1 MDTLR
6 ARLAGLIEFVK
17 QTALMQKRPA
27 LTVSQHNAFS
37 ASEEKL
43 RALPGVGL
51 DVLEG
56 DDDEIWLRLERLHE
70 TRPPAPLSPLL
81 ALWIELKGAP
91 QTEPALKLRVARE
104 ALINSGVLSEAEL
117 ARLTLAGINV
127 SEDAPVDEWVNLED
141 CLDAGE
147 IKAQFKSYSQTAWRL
162 WAVEEKQRRKS
173 IELYAELFLLV
184 QQMQGNLGDAQL
196 ELVWGLGVSTWEHP
210 VVGVIH
216 YPLISQLVEI
226 AINPDTMALEVR
238 PRAAEPRLEVDAYV
252 AADIAGV
259 GPLATLAKDFFN
271 KDQGGISPFNPGSH
285 EPVIRSASSLLD
297 AQGQF
302 VPVTVAEGDRSVPK
316 AGEHLCVTDTWCLF
330 ARVRDSNMFI
340 EDLARFE
347 GEIEAIGDLPPAL
360 QAILTEPSSVLE
372 DVVLPPF
379 RGLSYVSGSQGGDAP
394 AAKVHELYFPK
405 PYNDEQVQ
413 IIQLLEVHDGVVVQG
428 PPGTGKTHTIA
439 NVISHY
445 LANGKRVLVTSMK
458 DPALAVLQEKLPEDI
473 RPLAISLLSSE
484 ADGMKQFE
492 FAIQK
497 ISSEVQRI
505 DRALYKREIG
515 QIDDEIN
522 TLHGQMASADREITQ
537 WAERNLS
544 DLEIDGERLS
554 PTHAALQVAAA
565 QDEING
571 FADQIGIGE
580 EHRPRFTLQDIIAL
594 REARLELKDS
604 LSYLGLKVPQLDD
617 FPDAQTLIQ
626 VHQDLA
632 QESQLQHKESTG
644 EVPRLLDASAQ
655 TLEQAQ
661 ALVEH
666 LGQLQALRTQL
677 KSAEHSWVPAMQ
689 AYLMRNP
696 NADVLAL
703 FDSLKGEIEEALA
716 GRKAFVARPVSLAF
730 ELQAQPEVVAAID
743 NLAQGRRPFGLSGLI
758 GKGSQKQLL
767 DNIVVLGSKPQSD
780 QDWAHVQAFV
790 RFQQLG
796 RTLLLRWNALAAEMP
811 LPTLETD
818 AEQLLAAARAIEQYG
833 DIIRAEQGEVR
844 AQTELKHLLPDWAE
858 VAQLRSDE
866 AVMGKGEG
874 ILRHYLI
881 RHRLAATWALKEAF
895 NKALAGCSGA
905 VSERLQGFLDLSLGQ
920 PQVTTAE
927 VQAQWSE
934 LMDELRRV
942 LALTS
947 ALATVQRVT
956 EVIAQSGGLLWAARL
971 RDEPSTGPVDGLLAD
986 NCLDVW
992 RLSRLARYLDSI
1004 DGRED
1009 LKRLFTLRGELEL
1022 SLSRLYQ
1029 DAVVKRTWLRLS
1041 ENATPSVRAALELYR
1056 TAIRKIGKGTGVRA
1070 GRYRQDARL
1079 AADVAISAIPCWI
1092 MPHYRICES
1101 LPAQYGAFDLVI
1113 IDEASQSDLSALP
1126 ALLRAKKVL
1135 VVGDDKQV
1143 SPDGIGMEEERVQN
1157 MMARYLGNQVGLYR
1171 PLMSPERS
1179 LYDLFKVVFAKSGTM
1194 LREHFRCVAPII
1206 EYSKREFYN
1215 HELKPL
1221 RLPMMTER
1229 LDPPLVD
1236 LLVMDGEKKGKF
1248 NLGEANVIVEEIRR
1262 LIALPQIA
1270 GRSIGVVSLLG
1281 AEQAQKVMQMLTKEL
1296 GEEVITQFQISCGDA
1311 RTFQGKERDIMF
1323 LSMVASPG
1331 DCFANSRDSIAQ
1343 RFNVAAS
1350 RARDRMYLVRSVE
1363 LTDLSAVDGLR
1374 RGLIEHFETPFT
1386 QDAAQVSD
1394 LRELCESG
1402 FERDM
1407 YDELTR
1413 RGYRVIPQVGV
1424 GAYRI
1429 DMVVEGDNDSRLA
1442 IECDGDR
1449 FHGPDRWDSDMRR
1462 QRILERAGWRFWR
1475 CFASAFTLNRQQI
1488 IDDLLATLKA
1498 MNIEPASGEGAAPS
1512 IHVERRQVYGFRRA
1526 GAVDEEGR
1534 VRPYDNRPAK
1544 DPFLFWVPDDT
1555 FAVSD
1560 VEEGQSS
1567 ELELILR

>member
-1 MDTLR
+1 METVR

-27 LTVSQHNAFS
+27 LTLSQHNAFS

-43 RALPGVGL
+43 RALPGVSL
-51 DVLEG
+51 DLHNGEE
-56 DDDEIWLRLERLHE
+56 DEVWLQLERLHE
-70 TRPPAPLSPLL
+70 TKPPAPLSPLL
-81 ALWIELKGAP
+81 ALWIELKGTP
-91 QTEPALKLRVARE
+91 QIDPVLKVRLARE
-104 ALINSGVLSEAEL
+104 VLINSTA
-117 ARLTLAGINV
+117 I
-127 SEDAPVDEWVNLED
+127 SEDERSRLMPVALQIGEDVGVEEWVNLED

-147 IKAQFKSYSQTAWRL
+147 IRAQFKSYSQTAWRL
-162 WAVEEKQRRKS
+162 WAAEEKQRRKS
-173 IELYAELFLLV
+173 IELYAELFMLV

-226 AINPDTMALEVR
+226 AINPDSMAIEVR

-259 GPLATLAKDFFN
+259 GPLATLAKDFF
-271 KDQGGISPFNPGSH
+271 KQEQAGISPFNAASY
-285 EPVIRSASSLLD
+285 EPVIRSASTLLD
-297 AQGQF
+297 AHGQF
-302 VPVTVAEGDRSVPK
+302 LPVTLAEGDRSVPK
-316 AGEHLCVTDTWCLF
+316 AAEFLCVTDTWCLF
-330 ARVRDSNMFI
+330 ARTRDSNMFI
-340 EDLARFE
+340 EDLGRFE
-347 GEIEAIGDLPPAL
+347 GGIEETGELPAAL
-360 QAILTEPSSVLE
+360 RAILTEPSSVLE
-372 DVVLPPF
+372 DVALPPF

-394 AAKVHELYFPK
+394 TAKVHELYFPK

-458 DPALAVLQEKLPEDI
+458 DPALAVLQEKLPEAI

-497 ISSEVQRI
+497 ISAEVQRI

-522 TLHGQMASADREITQ
+522 TLHGQMASVDREITH

-565 QDEING
+565 QAEISN
-571 FADQIGIGE
+571 FADLIGVGE

-594 REARLELKDS
+594 REARLELKES
-604 LSYLGLKVPQLDD
+604 LAYLGQKLPQLAD

-632 QESQLQHKESTG
+632 QESQLQLKEATG
-644 EVPRLLDASAQ
+644 EVPRLLDNSAR

-666 LGQLQALRTQL
+666 LGQLQALRTQINT
-677 KSAEHSWVPAMQ
+677 SAHSWAAPMQ
-689 AYLMRNP
+689 ACLMRGG
-696 NADVLAL
+696 NADVLVL
-703 FDSLKGEIEEALA
+703 FASLKGEIEEALA
-716 GRKAFVARPVSLAF
+716 GRKAFVARPVSLSF
-730 ELQAQPEVVAAID
+730 ELHAQPEVVAAID
-743 NLAQGRRPFGLSGLI
+743 NLAEGRRPFGLSGLI
-758 GKGSQKQLL
+758 GKGTQKQLL
-767 DNIVVLGSKPQSD
+767 DTIVVLGSKPQSD
-780 QDWAHVQAFV
+780 QDWQHVQAFV
-790 RFQQLG
+790 RFQQHS
-796 RTLLLRWNALAAEMP
+796 RTLLLRWNALAAEIP

-818 AEQLLAAARAIEQYG
+818 ADQLMAAARAIEQFDAIVLAEEG
-833 DIIRAEQGEVR
+833 EIRASS
-844 AQTELKHLLPDWAE
+844 ELKQLLPDWAD
-858 VAQLRSDE
+858 VSQLRSNATVLAE
-866 AVMGKGEG
+866 AES
-874 ILRHYLI
+874 ILRHYLM
-881 RHRLAATWALKEAF
+881 RHRLAATWAIKETF
-895 NKALAGCSGA
+895 NKALAGCGGDI
-905 VSERLQGFLDLSLGQ
+905 SERLQGFLDLSLGQ
-920 PQVTTAE
+920 PQVDIASL
-927 VQAQWSE
+927 QSQWSG

-942 LALTS
+942 MALTA
-947 ALATVQRVT
+947 ALETVQRVT
-956 EVIAQSGGLLWAARL
+956 DLIAQSGGLLWAARL
-971 RDEPSTGPVDGLLAD
+971 REEPSIGPVDGLLPD
-986 NCLDVW
+986 NCLDLW
-992 RLSRLARYLDSI
+992 RLRRLARYLDSI

-1009 LKRLFTLRGELEL
+1009 LKRLFKLRGELEL

-1157 MMARYLGNQVGLYR
+1157 MMARFLGNQVGLYR

-1248 NLGEANVIVEEIRR
+1248 NLGEAQVIVEEIRR

-1281 AEQAQKVMQMLTKEL
+1281 AEQAQKIMQMLTKEL
-1296 GEEVITQFQISCGDA
+1296 GEEIITQFQISCGDA

-1363 LTDLSAVDGLR
+1363 LTDLSPVDSLR

-1402 FERDM
+1402 FEQEM
-1407 YDELTR
+1407 YDELTQ

-1475 CFASAFTLNRQQI
+1475 CFASAFTLDRQQI
-1488 IDDLLATLKA
+1488 IADLLATLKA

-1512 IHVERRQVYGFRRA
+1512 IHVERRQVYGFARA

-1534 VRPYDNRPAK
+1534 VRPYDERPAK
-1544 DPFLFWVPDDT
+1544 DPFLFWVPDDS
-1555 FAVSD
+1555 FALSD
-1560 VEEGQSS
+1560 IEADQSS
-1567 ELELILR
+1567 PQTV

>member
-1 MDTLR
+1 METVR

-27 LTVSQHNAFS
+27 LTLSQHSAFS

-43 RALPGVGL
+43 RALPGVSL
-51 DVLEG
+51 DLHNGEE
-56 DDDEIWLRLERLHE
+56 DEVWLQLERLHE
-70 TRPPAPLSPLL
+70 RKPPAPLSPLL
-81 ALWIELKGAP
+81 GLWIELKGTP
-91 QTEPALKLRVARE
+91 QTEPALKVRLARE
-104 ALINSGVLSEAEL
+104 VLINSTA
-117 ARLTLAGINV
+117 I
-127 SEDAPVDEWVNLED
+127 SEDERSRLMPVALQIGEDVAVEEWVNLED

-147 IKAQFKSYSQTAWRL
+147 IRAQFKSYSQTAWRL
-162 WAVEEKQRRKS
+162 WAAEEKQRRKS
-173 IELYAELFLLV
+173 IELYAELFMLV
-184 QQMQGNLGDAQL
+184 QKMQGNLGDAQL

-226 AINPDTMALEVR
+226 AINPDSMAIEVR

-259 GPLATLAKDFFN
+259 GPLATLAKDFFQQ
-271 KDQGGISPFNPGSH
+271 DQAGISPFNAASY
-285 EPVIRSASSLLD
+285 EPVIRSASTLLD
-297 AQGQF
+297 AHGQF
-302 VPVTVAEGDRSVPK
+302 LPVTLAEGDRSVPK
-316 AGEHLCVTDTWCLF
+316 AAEFLCVTDTWCLF
-330 ARVRDSNMFI
+330 ARARDSNMFI
-340 EDLARFE
+340 EDLGRFE
-347 GEIEAIGDLPPAL
+347 AGIEEAGELPAAL
-360 QAILTEPSSVLE
+360 RAILTEPSSVLE

-379 RGLSYVSGSQGGDAP
+379 RGLSYVSGTQGDDAP
-394 AAKVHELYFPK
+394 AAKAQELYFPK

-413 IIQLLEVHDGVVVQG
+413 IIQLLQVHDGVVVQG

-458 DPALAVLQEKLPEDI
+458 DPALAVLQEKLPEAI

-497 ISSEVQRI
+497 ISAEVQRI

-522 TLHGQMASADREITQ
+522 TLHGQMAGVDREITH

-565 QDEING
+565 QDEISG
-571 FADQIGIGE
+571 FTDRIGVDE
-580 EHRPRFTLQDIIAL
+580 AYRPRFTLQDIIAL

-604 LSYLGLKVPQLDD
+604 LAYLGQKLPQLAD

-632 QESQLQHKESTG
+632 QESQLQLKESTG
-644 EVPRLLDASAQ
+644 EVPRLLDNSAE

-666 LGQLQALRTQL
+666 LGQLQTLRTQIST
-677 KSAEHSWVPAMQ
+677 SAHSWAAPMQ
-689 AYLMRNP
+689 ACLMRGGND
-696 NADVLAL
+696 DVLAL
-703 FDSLKGEIEEALA
+703 FASLKGEIEDALA
-716 GRKAFVARPVSLAF
+716 GRKAFVARPVSLSF
-730 ELQAQPEVVAAID
+730 ELHAQPEVVAAID
-743 NLAQGRRPFGLSGLI
+743 NMAQGRRPFGLSGLL
-758 GKGSQKQLL
+758 GKGTQKQLL
-767 DNIVVLGSKPQSD
+767 DTIVVLGSKPQSD
-780 QDWAHVQAFV
+780 QDWQHVQAFV
-790 RFQQLG
+790 HFQQHS
-796 RTLLLRWNALAAEMP
+796 RTLLLRWNALAAEIP

-818 AEQLLAAARAIEQYG
+818 AEQLMAAARAIEQF
-833 DIIRAEQGEVR
+833 DAIVLTEQGEAR
-844 AQTELKHLLPDWAE
+844 AHRELKQLLPDWAE
-858 VAQLRSDE
+858 VSQLRSNASVLAE
-866 AVMGKGEG
+866 AES

-881 RHRLAATWALKEAF
+881 RHRLAATWAIKETF
-895 NKALAGCSGA
+895 NKALAGCGGDI
-905 VSERLQGFLDLSLGQ
+905 SEQLQGFLDLSLGQ
-920 PQVTTAE
+920 PQVDTALL
-927 VQAQWSE
+927 QTRWSA

-942 LALTS
+942 MALAS
-947 ALATVQRVT
+947 ALETVQRVT
-956 EVIAQSGGLLWAARL
+956 DLIAQSGGLLWAARL
-971 RDEPSTGPVDGLLAD
+971 REEPVVGPVDGLLPD

-992 RLSRLARYLDSI
+992 RLSRLARYLESI

-1009 LKRLFTLRGELEL
+1009 LKRLFKLRGELEL

-1157 MMARYLGNQVGLYR
+1157 MMARFLGNQVGLYR

-1221 RLPMMTER
+1221 RLPLMTER

-1248 NLGEANVIVEEIRR
+1248 NLGEAQVIVEEIRR
-1262 LIALPQIA
+1262 LIALPQIT

-1281 AEQAQKVMQMLTKEL
+1281 AEQAQKIMQMLTKEL
-1296 GEEVITQFQISCGDA
+1296 GEEAITQFQISCGDA

-1363 LTDLSAVDGLR
+1363 LTDLSPVDSLR

-1402 FERDM
+1402 FEQEM
-1407 YDELTR
+1407 YDELTQ

-1475 CFASAFTLNRQQI
+1475 CFASAFTLDRQQI

-1512 IHVERRQVYGFRRA
+1512 IHVERRQVYGFERA
-1526 GAVDEEGR
+1526 GTVTEEGR
-1534 VRPYDNRPAK
+1534 VRAHDNRPAK

-1555 FAVSD
+1555 LAVSD
-1560 VEEGQSS
+1560 VEAEQS
-1567 ELELILR
+1567 LPLTV

>member
-1 MDTLR
+1 METVR

-27 LTVSQHNAFS
+27 LTLSQHNAFS

-43 RALPGVGL
+43 RALPGVSL
-51 DVLEG
+51 DLHN
-56 DDDEIWLRLERLHE
+56 DEEDEVWLQLERLHE
-70 TRPPAPLSPLL
+70 TKPPAPLSPLL
-81 ALWIELKGAP
+81 ALWIELKGTP
-91 QTEPALKLRVARE
+91 QTEPVLKVRLARE
-104 ALINSGVLSEAEL
+104 VLINSTA
-117 ARLTLAGINV
+117 I
-127 SEDAPVDEWVNLED
+127 SEDERSRLMPVALQIGEDVGVEEWVNLED

-147 IKAQFKSYSQTAWRL
+147 IRAQFKSYSQTAWRL
-162 WAVEEKQRRKS
+162 WAAEEKQRRKS
-173 IELYAELFLLV
+173 IELYAELFMLV

-226 AINPDTMALEVR
+226 AINPDSMAIEVR

-259 GPLATLAKDFFN
+259 GPLATLAKDFF
-271 KDQGGISPFNPGSH
+271 KQEQAGISPFNAASY
-285 EPVIRSASSLLD
+285 EPVIRSASTLLD
-297 AQGQF
+297 AHGQF
-302 VPVTVAEGDRSVPK
+302 LPVTLAEGDRSVPK
-316 AGEHLCVTDTWCLF
+316 AAEFLCVTDTWCLF
-330 ARVRDSNMFI
+330 ARTRDSNMFI
-340 EDLARFE
+340 EDLGRFE
-347 GEIEAIGDLPPAL
+347 GGIEEAGELPAAL
-360 QAILTEPSSVLE
+360 RAILTEPSSVLE
-372 DVVLPPF
+372 DVALPPF

-458 DPALAVLQEKLPEDI
+458 DPALAVLQEKLPEAI

-497 ISSEVQRI
+497 ISAEVQRI

-522 TLHGQMASADREITQ
+522 TLHGQMASVDREITH

-565 QDEING
+565 QAEISN
-571 FADQIGIGE
+571 FADLISVGE
-580 EHRPRFTLQDIIAL
+580 EHRPRFTLQDMIAL
-594 REARLELKDS
+594 REARLELKES
-604 LSYLGLKVPQLDD
+604 LSYLGQKLPQLAD

-632 QESQLQHKESTG
+632 QESQLQLKESTG
-644 EVPRLLDASAQ
+644 EVPRLQDNSSR

-666 LGQLQALRTQL
+666 LGHLQALRTQINT
-677 KSAEHSWVPAMQ
+677 SAHSWAAPMQ
-689 AYLMRNP
+689 ACLMRGG
-696 NADVLAL
+696 NADVLVL
-703 FDSLKGEIEEALA
+703 FASLKGEIEEALA
-716 GRKAFVARPVSLAF
+716 GRKAFVARPVSLSF
-730 ELQAQPEVVAAID
+730 ELHAQPEVVAAID
-743 NLAQGRRPFGLSGLI
+743 NLAEGRRPFGLSGLI
-758 GKGSQKQLL
+758 GKGTQKQLL
-767 DNIVVLGSKPQSD
+767 DTIVVLGSKPQSD
-780 QDWAHVQAFV
+780 QDWQHVQAFV
-790 RFQQLG
+790 RFQQHS
-796 RTLLLRWNALAAEMP
+796 RTLLLRWNALAAEIP

-818 AEQLLAAARAIEQYG
+818 ADQLMAAARAIEQFDAIVLAEEG
-833 DIIRAEQGEVR
+833 EARACS
-844 AQTELKHLLPDWAE
+844 ELKQLLPDWAD
-858 VAQLRSDE
+858 VSQLRSNATVLAE
-866 AVMGKGEG
+866 AES
-874 ILRHYLI
+874 ILRHYLM
-881 RHRLAATWALKEAF
+881 RHRLAATWAIKETF
-895 NKALAGCSGA
+895 NKALAGCGGDI
-905 VSERLQGFLDLSLGQ
+905 SERLQGFLDLSLGQ
-920 PQVTTAE
+920 PQVDIASL
-927 VQAQWSE
+927 QSQWSG

-942 LALTS
+942 MALTA
-947 ALATVQRVT
+947 ALETVQRVT
-956 EVIAQSGGLLWAARL
+956 DLIAQSGGLLWAARL
-971 RDEPSTGPVDGLLAD
+971 REEPSIGPVDGLLPD
-986 NCLDVW
+986 NCLDLW
-992 RLSRLARYLDSI
+992 RLRRLARYLDSI

-1009 LKRLFTLRGELEL
+1009 LKRLFKLRGELEL

-1113 IDEASQSDLSALP
+1113 IDEASQSDLTALP

-1157 MMARYLGNQVGLYR
+1157 MMARFLGNQVGLYR

-1221 RLPMMTER
+1221 RLPMLTER

-1248 NLGEANVIVEEIRR
+1248 NLGEAQVIVEEIRR

-1281 AEQAQKVMQMLTKEL
+1281 AEQAQKIMQMLTKEL
-1296 GEEVITQFQISCGDA
+1296 GEEIITQFQISCGDA

-1363 LTDLSAVDGLR
+1363 LTDLSPVDSLR

-1402 FERDM
+1402 FEQEM
-1407 YDELTR
+1407 YDELTQ

-1475 CFASAFTLNRQQI
+1475 CFASAFTLDRQQI
-1488 IDDLLATLKA
+1488 IADLLATLKA

-1512 IHVERRQVYGFRRA
+1512 IHVERRQVYGFARA

-1534 VRPYDNRPAK
+1534 VRPYDERPAK
-1544 DPFLFWVPDDT
+1544 DPFLFWVPDDS
-1555 FAVSD
+1555 FALSD
-1560 VEEGQSS
+1560 IEADQSS
-1567 ELELILR
+1567 PQTV

>member
-1 MDTLR
+1 MDTVR
-6 ARLAGLIEFVK
+6 ARLASLIEFVK

-27 LTVSQHNAFS
+27 LTVSQHNTFS

-43 RALPGVGL
+43 RSLPGVSL
-51 DVLEG
+51 DVHVG
-56 DDDEIWLRLERLHE
+56 DEDEIWLRLERLHE

-81 ALWIELKGAP
+81 GVWIELKGTP
-91 QTEPALKLRVARE
+91 QVEPALKHRVARE
-104 ALINSGVLSEAEL
+104 ALRASGVLTEPATLTGTPGSEE
-117 ARLTLAGINV
+117 
-127 SEDAPVDEWVNLED
+127 PVEDEWINLED
-141 CLDAGE
+141 CLEAGE
-147 IKAQFKSYSQTAWRL
+147 IKAQLKSYSQTAWRM
-162 WAVEEKQRRKS
+162 WAQEEKQRRKS

-196 ELVWGLGVSTWEHP
+196 ELVWGMGVSTWEHP
-210 VVGVIH
+210 EVGVIH

-226 AINPDTMALEVR
+226 DINPDSMALEVR
-238 PRAAEPRLEVDAYV
+238 PRVAEPRLEVDAYV

-259 GPLATLAKDFFN
+259 GALDKLAKDFFK
-271 KDQGGISPFNPGSH
+271 KDQAGISPFNPSSYD
-285 EPVIRSASSLLD
+285 PVIRSASSLLD

-302 VPVTVAEGDRSVPK
+302 LPMTIADGDRSVPK
-316 AGEHLCVTDTWCLF
+316 AAEHLCVTDTWTLF
-330 ARVRDSNMFI
+330 ARARDSNMFI
-340 EDLARFE
+340 EDLGRFDA
-347 GEIEAIGDLPPAL
+347 GIEDLDHLPPAL
-360 QAILTEPSSVLE
+360 QAILTEPSNVLE
-372 DVVLPPF
+372 EVVLPPF
-379 RGLSYVSGSQGGDAP
+379 RGLSYVSGTQGTDA
-394 AAKVHELYFPK
+394 AASKVHELYFPK

-458 DPALAVLQEKLPEDI
+458 DPALAVLQDKLPEDI

-497 ISSEVQRI
+497 ISAEVQRI

-522 TLHGQMASADREITQ
+522 TLHGQISAVDREITQ

-544 DLEIDGERLS
+544 ELEIDGERLS

-565 QDEING
+565 QDEINR
-571 FADQIGIGE
+571 FADRLGIGA
-580 EHRPRFTLQDIIAL
+580 EHRALFTLQDIIAL
-594 REARLELKDS
+594 REARLELKDA
-604 LSYLGLKVPQLDD
+604 LSYLGQKVPQLAD

-632 QESQLQHKESTG
+632 QESQLQHKESIG
-644 EVPRLLDASAQ
+644 EVPRLLDCSGP

-661 ALVEH
+661 ALLEH
-666 LGQLQALRTQL
+666 IGHLQALRTAITAAQQG
-677 KSAEHSWVPAMQ
+677 WVPAMQ
-689 AYLMRNP
+689 AWLMRNG
-696 NADVLAL
+696 NSDVLAL
-703 FDSLKGEIEEALA
+703 FDSLKVEIEDTLA
-716 GRKAFVARPVSLAF
+716 GRKAFVARPVSLPF
-730 ELQAQPEVVAAID
+730 ELHTQPEVLAAID

-767 DNIVVLGSKPQSD
+767 DTIVVLGSKPQSE
-780 QDWAHVQAFV
+780 QDWAHVQGFV
-790 RFQQLG
+790 HFQLHS

-811 LPTLETD
+811 LPVFEAD
-818 AEQLLAAARAIEQYG
+818 AEQLPAAARAIEQFD
-833 DIIRAEQGEVR
+833 DIVRAERWQTR
-844 AQTELKHLLPDWAE
+844 AQTELRQLLPEWPQ
-858 VAQLRSDE
+858 VNNLRTDE
-866 AVMGKGEG
+866 AVLGQGES
-874 ILRHYLI
+874 ILRHHLM
-881 RHRLAATWALKEAF
+881 RQRLAATWVIKETF
-895 NKALAGCSGA
+895 NKALAGCGGA

-920 PQVTTAE
+920 PGVQVAE
-927 VQAQWSE
+927 IQVQWSA
-934 LMDELRRV
+934 LMDQLRGV
-942 LALTS
+942 LALKD
-947 ALATVQRVT
+947 ALNTVQQVT
-956 EVIAQSGGLLWAARL
+956 AVIAQSGGLIWAARL
-971 RDEPSTGPVDGLLAD
+971 REEPCTGPVDALLPD
-986 NCLDVW
+986 NCLEIW
-992 RLSRLARYLDSI
+992 RLSRLASYLDSI

-1009 LKRLFTLRGELEL
+1009 LKRLFKLRAELEL

-1157 MMARYLGNQVGLYR
+1157 MMTRFLGNQVGLYR

-1221 RLPMMTER
+1221 RLPLMTER
-1229 LDPPLVD
+1229 LDPPLID
-1236 LLVMDGEKKGKF
+1236 LLVMDGMKKGKL
-1248 NLGEANVIVEEIRR
+1248 NLGEANVIVVEIRR
-1262 LIALPQIA
+1262 LIDLPQIA

-1281 AEQAQKVMQMLTKEL
+1281 AEQAQTIMQILTREL
-1296 GEEVITQFQISCGDA
+1296 GEEVITRFQISCGDA
-1311 RTFQGKERDIMF
+1311 RTFQGKERDVMF
-1323 LSMVASPG
+1323 LSLVASPG

-1363 LTDLSAVDGLR
+1363 LTDLSAVDALR

-1386 QDAAQVSD
+1386 QDAEQVSD

-1475 CFASAFTLNRQQI
+1475 CFASAFTLNRQLI
-1488 IDDLLATLKA
+1488 IDDLLSTLKA
-1498 MNIEPASGEGAAPS
+1498 MNIEPCSGEGAAPS
-1512 IHVERRQVYGFRRA
+1512 IHVERRQVYGFQRA
-1526 GAVDEEGR
+1526 GGEGA
-1534 VRPYDNRPAK
+1534 VRPYDHRPAK
-1544 DPFLFWVPDDT
+1544 DPFLFWVPDGPATIDPQPDLS
-1555 FAVSD
+1555 AP
-1560 VEEGQSS
+1560 QMA
-1567 ELELILR
+1567 

>member
-1 MDTLR
+1 METVR

-27 LTVSQHNAFS
+27 LTLSQHNAFS

-43 RALPGVGL
+43 RALPGVSL
-51 DVLEG
+51 DLHN
-56 DDDEIWLRLERLHE
+56 DEEDEVWLQLERLHE
-70 TRPPAPLSPLL
+70 TKPPAPLSPLL
-81 ALWIELKGAP
+81 ALWIELKGTP
-91 QTEPALKLRVARE
+91 QTEPVLKVRLARE
-104 ALINSGVLSEAEL
+104 VLINSTA
-117 ARLTLAGINV
+117 I
-127 SEDAPVDEWVNLED
+127 SEDERSRLMPVALQIGEDVGVEEWVNLED

-147 IKAQFKSYSQTAWRL
+147 IRAQFKSYSQTAWRL
-162 WAVEEKQRRKS
+162 WAAEEKQRRKS
-173 IELYAELFLLV
+173 IELYAELFMLV

-226 AINPDTMALEVR
+226 AINPDSMAIEVR

-259 GPLATLAKDFFN
+259 GPLATLAKDFF
-271 KDQGGISPFNPGSH
+271 KQDQAGISPFNAASY
-285 EPVIRSASSLLD
+285 EPVIRSASTLLD
-297 AQGQF
+297 AHGQF
-302 VPVTVAEGDRSVPK
+302 LPVTLAEGDRSVPK
-316 AGEHLCVTDTWCLF
+316 AAEFLCVTDTWCLF
-330 ARVRDSNMFI
+330 ARTRDSNMFI
-340 EDLARFE
+340 EDLGRFE
-347 GEIEAIGDLPPAL
+347 GGIEEAGELPAAL
-360 QAILTEPSSVLE
+360 RAILTEPSSVLE
-372 DVVLPPF
+372 DLALPPF

-458 DPALAVLQEKLPEDI
+458 DPALAVLQEKLPEAI

-497 ISSEVQRI
+497 ISAEVQRI

-522 TLHGQMASADREITQ
+522 TLHGQMASVDREITH

-565 QDEING
+565 QAGISN
-571 FADQIGIGE
+571 FADLIGVGE

-594 REARLELKDS
+594 REARLELKES
-604 LSYLGLKVPQLDD
+604 LSYLGQKLPQLAD

-632 QESQLQHKESTG
+632 QESQLQLKEATG
-644 EVPRLLDASAQ
+644 EVPRLLDNSAR

-666 LGQLQALRTQL
+666 LGHLQALRTQINT
-677 KSAEHSWVPAMQ
+677 SAHSWAAPMQ
-689 AYLMRNP
+689 ACLMRGG
-696 NADVLAL
+696 NADVLVL
-703 FDSLKGEIEEALA
+703 FASLKGEIEEALA
-716 GRKAFVARPVSLAF
+716 GRKAFVARPVSLSF
-730 ELQAQPEVVAAID
+730 ELHTQPEVVAAID
-743 NLAQGRRPFGLSGLI
+743 NLAEGRRPFGLSGLI
-758 GKGSQKQLL
+758 GKGTQKQLL
-767 DNIVVLGSKPQSD
+767 DTIVVLGSKPQSD
-780 QDWAHVQAFV
+780 QDWQHVQAFV
-790 RFQQLG
+790 RFQQHS
-796 RTLLLRWNALAAEMP
+796 RTLLLRWNALAAEIT

-818 AEQLLAAARAIEQYG
+818 ADQLMAAVRAIEQF
-833 DIIRAEQGEVR
+833 DAIVLAEQGEIR
-844 AQTELKHLLPDWAE
+844 ASSELKQLLPDWAD
-858 VAQLRSDE
+858 VSQLRSNATVLAE
-866 AVMGKGEG
+866 AES
-874 ILRHYLI
+874 ILRHYLM
-881 RHRLAATWALKEAF
+881 RHRLAATWAIKETF
-895 NKALAGCSGA
+895 NKALAGCGGD

-920 PQVTTAE
+920 PQVDIASL
-927 VQAQWSE
+927 QSQWSG

-942 LALTS
+942 M
-947 ALATVQRVT
+947 ALATALETVQRVT
-956 EVIAQSGGLLWAARL
+956 DLIAQSGGLLWAARL
-971 RDEPSTGPVDGLLAD
+971 REEPSIGPVDGLLPD
-986 NCLDVW
+986 NCLDLW
-992 RLSRLARYLDSI
+992 RLRRLARYLDSI

-1009 LKRLFTLRGELEL
+1009 LKRLFRLRGELEL

-1113 IDEASQSDLSALP
+1113 IDEASQSDLTALP

-1157 MMARYLGNQVGLYR
+1157 MMARFLGNQVGLYR

-1221 RLPMMTER
+1221 RLPMLTER

-1248 NLGEANVIVEEIRR
+1248 NLGEAHVIVEEIRH

-1281 AEQAQKVMQMLTKEL
+1281 AEQAQKIMQMLTKEL
-1296 GEEVITQFQISCGDA
+1296 GEEIITQFQISCGDA

-1363 LTDLSAVDGLR
+1363 LTDLSPVDSLR

-1402 FERDM
+1402 FEQEM
-1407 YDELTR
+1407 YDELTQ

-1475 CFASAFTLNRQQI
+1475 CFASAFTLDRQQI
-1488 IDDLLATLKA
+1488 IADLLATLKA

-1512 IHVERRQVYGFRRA
+1512 IHVERRQVYGFARA

-1534 VRPYDNRPAK
+1534 VRPYDERPAK
-1544 DPFLFWVPDDT
+1544 DPFLFWVPDDS
-1555 FAVSD
+1555 FALSD
-1560 VEEGQSS
+1560 IEADQSS
-1567 ELELILR
+1567 PQTV

>member
-1 MDTLR
+1 METVR

-27 LTVSQHNAFS
+27 LTLSQHNAFS

-43 RALPGVGL
+43 RALPGVSL
-51 DVLEG
+51 DLHN
-56 DDDEIWLRLERLHE
+56 DEEDEVWLQLERLHE
-70 TRPPAPLSPLL
+70 TKPPAPLSPLL
-81 ALWIELKGAP
+81 ALWIELKGTP
-91 QTEPALKLRVARE
+91 QTEPVLKVRLARE
-104 ALINSGVLSEAEL
+104 VLINSTA
-117 ARLTLAGINV
+117 I
-127 SEDAPVDEWVNLED
+127 SEDERSRLMPVALQIGEDVGVEEWVNLED

-147 IKAQFKSYSQTAWRL
+147 IRAQFKSYSQTAWRL
-162 WAVEEKQRRKS
+162 WAAEEKQRRKS
-173 IELYAELFLLV
+173 IELYAELFMLV

-226 AINPDTMALEVR
+226 AINPDSMAIEVR

-259 GPLATLAKDFFN
+259 GPLATLAKDFF
-271 KDQGGISPFNPGSH
+271 KQDQAGISPFNAASY
-285 EPVIRSASSLLD
+285 EPVIRSASTLLD
-297 AQGQF
+297 AHGQF
-302 VPVTVAEGDRSVPK
+302 LPVTLAEGDRSVPK
-316 AGEHLCVTDTWCLF
+316 AAEFLCVTDTWCLF
-330 ARVRDSNMFI
+330 ARTRDSNMFI
-340 EDLARFE
+340 EDLGRFE
-347 GEIEAIGDLPPAL
+347 GGIEEAGELPAAL
-360 QAILTEPSSVLE
+360 RAILTEPSSVLE
-372 DVVLPPF
+372 DVALPPF

-458 DPALAVLQEKLPEDI
+458 DPALAVLQEKLPEAI

-497 ISSEVQRI
+497 ISAEVQRI

-522 TLHGQMASADREITQ
+522 TLHGQMASVDREITH

-565 QDEING
+565 QAGISN
-571 FADQIGIGE
+571 FADLIGVGE

-594 REARLELKDS
+594 REARLELKES
-604 LSYLGLKVPQLDD
+604 LSYLGQKLPQLAD

-632 QESQLQHKESTG
+632 QESQLQLKEATG
-644 EVPRLLDASAQ
+644 EVPRLLDNSAR

-666 LGQLQALRTQL
+666 LGHLQALRTQINT
-677 KSAEHSWVPAMQ
+677 SAHSWAAPMQ
-689 AYLMRNP
+689 ACLMRGG
-696 NADVLAL
+696 NADVLVL
-703 FDSLKGEIEEALA
+703 FASLKGEIEEALA
-716 GRKAFVARPVSLAF
+716 GRKAFVARPVSLSF
-730 ELQAQPEVVAAID
+730 ELHAQPEVVAAID
-743 NLAQGRRPFGLSGLI
+743 NLAEGRRPFGLSGLI
-758 GKGSQKQLL
+758 GKGTQKQLL
-767 DNIVVLGSKPQSD
+767 DTIVVLGSKPQSD
-780 QDWAHVQAFV
+780 QDWQHVQAFV
-790 RFQQLG
+790 RFQQHS
-796 RTLLLRWNALAAEMP
+796 RTLLLRWNALAAEIP

-818 AEQLLAAARAIEQYG
+818 ADQLMAAARAIEQFDAIVLAEEG
-833 DIIRAEQGEVR
+833 EARACS
-844 AQTELKHLLPDWAE
+844 ELKQLLPDWAD
-858 VAQLRSDE
+858 VSQLRSNATVLAE
-866 AVMGKGEG
+866 AES
-874 ILRHYLI
+874 ILRHYLM
-881 RHRLAATWALKEAF
+881 RHRLAATWVIKETF
-895 NKALAGCSGA
+895 NKALAGCGGD

-920 PQVTTAE
+920 PQVDITSL
-927 VQAQWSE
+927 QSQWSG

-942 LALTS
+942 MALTA
-947 ALATVQRVT
+947 ALETVQRVT
-956 EVIAQSGGLLWAARL
+956 DLIAQSGGLLWAARL
-971 RDEPSTGPVDGLLAD
+971 REEPSIGPVDGLLPD
-986 NCLDVW
+986 NCLDLW
-992 RLSRLARYLDSI
+992 RLRRLALYLDSI

-1009 LKRLFTLRGELEL
+1009 LKRLFKLRGELEL

-1157 MMARYLGNQVGLYR
+1157 MMARFLGNQVGLYR

-1248 NLGEANVIVEEIRR
+1248 NLGEAQVIVEEIRR

-1281 AEQAQKVMQMLTKEL
+1281 AEQAQKIMQMLTKEL
-1296 GEEVITQFQISCGDA
+1296 GEEIITQFQISCGDA

-1363 LTDLSAVDGLR
+1363 LTDLSPVDSLR

-1402 FERDM
+1402 FEQEM
-1407 YDELTR
+1407 YDELTQ

-1475 CFASAFTLNRQQI
+1475 CFASAFTLDRQQI
-1488 IDDLLATLKA
+1488 IADLLATLKA

-1512 IHVERRQVYGFRRA
+1512 IHVERRQVYGFARA

-1534 VRPYDNRPAK
+1534 VRPYDERPAK
-1544 DPFLFWVPDDT
+1544 DPFLFWVPDDS
-1555 FAVSD
+1555 FALSD
-1560 VEEGQSS
+1560 IEADQSS
-1567 ELELILR
+1567 PQTV

>member
-1 MDTLR
+1 METVR

-27 LTVSQHNAFS
+27 LTLSQHNAFS

-43 RALPGVGL
+43 RALPGVSL
-51 DVLEG
+51 DLHNGEE
-56 DDDEIWLRLERLHE
+56 DEVWLQLERLHE
-70 TRPPAPLSPLL
+70 TKPPAPLSPLL
-81 ALWIELKGAP
+81 ALWIELKGTP
-91 QTEPALKLRVARE
+91 QTEPVLRVRLARE
-104 ALINSGVLSEAEL
+104 VLINSTA
-117 ARLTLAGINV
+117 I
-127 SEDAPVDEWVNLED
+127 SEDERSRLMPVALQIGEEVSVEEWVNLED

-147 IKAQFKSYSQTAWRL
+147 IRAQFKSYSQTAWRL
-162 WAVEEKQRRKS
+162 WAAEEKQRRKS
-173 IELYAELFLLV
+173 IELYAELFMLV

-226 AINPDTMALEVR
+226 AINPDSMAIEVR

-259 GPLATLAKDFFN
+259 GPLATLAKDFF
-271 KDQGGISPFNPGSH
+271 KQDQAGISPFNAASY
-285 EPVIRSASSLLD
+285 EPVIRSASTLLD
-297 AQGQF
+297 AHGQF
-302 VPVTVAEGDRSVPK
+302 LPVTLAEGDRSVPK
-316 AGEHLCVTDTWCLF
+316 AAEFLCVTDTWCLF
-330 ARVRDSNMFI
+330 ARTRDSNMFI
-340 EDLARFE
+340 EDLGRFE
-347 GEIEAIGDLPPAL
+347 GGIEEVDELPAAL
-360 QAILTEPSSVLE
+360 RAILTEPSSVLE
-372 DVVLPPF
+372 DVALPPF

-497 ISSEVQRI
+497 ISAEVQRI

-522 TLHGQMASADREITQ
+522 TLHGQMASVDREITH

-565 QDEING
+565 QAEINC
-571 FADQIGIGE
+571 FADRIGVGE

-604 LSYLGLKVPQLDD
+604 LAYLGQKLPQLAD

-632 QESQLQHKESTG
+632 QESQLQLKESTG
-644 EVPRLLDASAQ
+644 EVPRLLDNSAR

-666 LGQLQALRTQL
+666 LGQLQALRRQINT
-677 KSAEHSWVPAMQ
+677 SGHHWAAPMQ
-689 AYLMRNP
+689 ACLMRGGND
-696 NADVLAL
+696 DVLAL
-703 FDSLKGEIEEALA
+703 FASLKGEIEETLA
-716 GRKAFVARPVSLAF
+716 GRKAFVARPVSLSF
-730 ELQAQPEVVAAID
+730 ELHTQPELVGAID
-743 NLAQGRRPFGLSGLI
+743 NLAEGRRPFGLSGLI
-758 GKGSQKQLL
+758 GKGTQKQLL
-767 DNIVVLGSKPQSD
+767 DAIVVLGSKPQSD
-780 QDWAHVQAFV
+780 QDWQHVQAFV
-790 RFQQLG
+790 RFLQHS
-796 RTLLLRWNALAAEMP
+796 RTLLLRWNALAAEIP

-818 AEQLLAAARAIEQYG
+818 VDQLMAAARAIEQF
-833 DIIRAEQGEVR
+833 DAIVLAEQGEIR
-844 AQTELKHLLPDWAE
+844 ACSELKQLLPDWAD
-858 VAQLRSDE
+858 VSQLRSNAAVLAE
-866 AVMGKGEG
+866 AES
-874 ILRHYLI
+874 ILRHYLM
-881 RHRLAATWALKEAF
+881 RHRLAATWAIKETF
-895 NKALAGCSGA
+895 NKALAGCGGD

-920 PQVTTAE
+920 PQVDIASLQT
-927 VQAQWSE
+927 QWSG

-942 LALTS
+942 MALTA
-947 ALATVQRVT
+947 ALETVQRVT
-956 EVIAQSGGLLWAARL
+956 DLIAQSGGLLWAARL
-971 RDEPSTGPVDGLLAD
+971 REESGTGPIDCLLPD
-986 NCLDVW
+986 NCLEVW
-992 RLSRLARYLDSI
+992 RLSRLARYLESI

-1009 LKRLFTLRGELEL
+1009 LKRLFKLRGELEL

-1157 MMARYLGNQVGLYR
+1157 MMARFLGNQVGLYR

-1248 NLGEANVIVEEIRR
+1248 NLGEAQVIVEEIRR
-1262 LIALPQIA
+1262 LIVLPQIA

-1281 AEQAQKVMQMLTKEL
+1281 AEQAQKIMQMLTKEL

-1363 LTDLSAVDGLR
+1363 LTDLSPVDSLR

-1402 FERDM
+1402 FEREM
-1407 YDELTR
+1407 YDELTQ

-1475 CFASAFTLNRQQI
+1475 CFASAFTLDRQQI
-1488 IDDLLATLKA
+1488 IADLLATLKA

-1512 IHVERRQVYGFRRA
+1512 IHVERRQVYGFARA

-1534 VRPYDNRPAK
+1534 VRPYDERPAK
-1544 DPFLFWVPDDT
+1544 DPFLFWVPDDS
-1555 FAVSD
+1555 FALSD
-1560 VEEGQSS
+1560 IEADQSS
-1567 ELELILR
+1567 PQTV

>member
-1 MDTLR
+1 METVR

-27 LTVSQHNAFS
+27 LTLSQHNAFS

-43 RALPGVGL
+43 RALPGVSL
-51 DVLEG
+51 DLHN
-56 DDDEIWLRLERLHE
+56 DEEDEVWLQLERLHE
-70 TRPPAPLSPLL
+70 TKPPAPLSPLL
-81 ALWIELKGAP
+81 ALWIELKGTP
-91 QTEPALKLRVARE
+91 QTEPVLKVRLARE
-104 ALINSGVLSEAEL
+104 VLINSTA
-117 ARLTLAGINV
+117 I
-127 SEDAPVDEWVNLED
+127 SEDERSRLMPVALQIGEDVDVEEWVNLED

-147 IKAQFKSYSQTAWRL
+147 IRAQFKSYSQTAWRL
-162 WAVEEKQRRKS
+162 WAAEEKQRRKS
-173 IELYAELFLLV
+173 IELYAELFMLV

-226 AINPDTMALEVR
+226 AINPDSMAIEVR

-259 GPLATLAKDFFN
+259 GPLATLAKDFF
-271 KDQGGISPFNPGSH
+271 KQEQAGISPFNAASY
-285 EPVIRSASSLLD
+285 EPVIRSASTLLD
-297 AQGQF
+297 AHGQF
-302 VPVTVAEGDRSVPK
+302 LPVTLAEGDRSVPK
-316 AGEHLCVTDTWCLF
+316 AAEFLCVTDTWCLF
-330 ARVRDSNMFI
+330 ARNRDSNMFI
-340 EDLARFE
+340 EDLGRFE
-347 GEIEAIGDLPPAL
+347 GGIEEAGELPAAL
-360 QAILTEPSSVLE
+360 RAILTEPSSVLE
-372 DVVLPPF
+372 DVALPPF

-413 IIQLLEVHDGVVVQG
+413 IIQLLQVHDGVVVQG

-458 DPALAVLQEKLPEDI
+458 DPALAVLQEKLPEAI

-497 ISSEVQRI
+497 ISAEVQRI

-522 TLHGQMASADREITQ
+522 TLHGQMASVDREITH

-565 QDEING
+565 QAEISN
-571 FADQIGIGE
+571 FADLISVGE
-580 EHRPRFTLQDIIAL
+580 EHRPRFTLQDMIAL
-594 REARLELKDS
+594 REARLELKES
-604 LSYLGLKVPQLDD
+604 LSYLGQKLPQLAD

-632 QESQLQHKESTG
+632 QESQLQLKESTG
-644 EVPRLLDASAQ
+644 EVPRLLDNSAR

-661 ALVEH
+661 ALVGH
-666 LGQLQALRTQL
+666 LGQLQALRTQINT
-677 KSAEHSWVPAMQ
+677 SAHSWAAPMQ
-689 AYLMRNP
+689 ACLMRGA

-703 FDSLKGEIEEALA
+703 FASLKGEIEEALA
-716 GRKAFVARPVSLAF
+716 GRKAFVARPVSLSF
-730 ELQAQPEVVAAID
+730 ELQAQPEVLAAID
-743 NLAQGRRPFGLSGLI
+743 NLAEGRRPFGLSGLI
-758 GKGSQKQLL
+758 GKGTQKQLL
-767 DNIVVLGSKPQSD
+767 DTIVVLGSKPQSD
-780 QDWAHVQAFV
+780 QDWQHVQAFV
-790 RFQQLG
+790 RFQQHS
-796 RTLLLRWNALAAEMP
+796 RTLLLRWNALAAEIP

-818 AEQLLAAARAIEQYG
+818 ADQLMAAARAIEQF
-833 DIIRAEQGEVR
+833 DAIVLAEQGENR
-844 AQTELKHLLPDWAE
+844 ASSELKQLLPDWAD
-858 VAQLRSDE
+858 VSQLRSNATVLAE
-866 AVMGKGEG
+866 AES
-874 ILRHYLI
+874 ILRHYLM
-881 RHRLAATWALKEAF
+881 RHRLAATWAIKETF
-895 NKALAGCSGA
+895 NKALAGCGGD

-920 PQVTTAE
+920 PQVDITSL
-927 VQAQWSE
+927 QSQWSG

-942 LALTS
+942 MALTA
-947 ALATVQRVT
+947 ALETVQRVT
-956 EVIAQSGGLLWAARL
+956 DLIAQSGGLLWAARL
-971 RDEPSTGPVDGLLAD
+971 REEPGIGPVDGLLPD
-986 NCLDVW
+986 NCLDLW
-992 RLSRLARYLDSI
+992 RLRRLARYLDSI

-1009 LKRLFTLRGELEL
+1009 LKRLFKLRGELEL

-1157 MMARYLGNQVGLYR
+1157 MMARFLGNQVGLYR

-1221 RLPMMTER
+1221 RLPMLTER

-1248 NLGEANVIVEEIRR
+1248 NLGEAQVIVEEIRR

-1281 AEQAQKVMQMLTKEL
+1281 AEQAQKIMQMLTKEL

-1363 LTDLSAVDGLR
+1363 LTDLSPVDSLR

-1402 FERDM
+1402 FEQEM
-1407 YDELTR
+1407 YDELTQ

-1475 CFASAFTLNRQQI
+1475 CFASAFTLDRQQI
-1488 IDDLLATLKA
+1488 IADLLATLKA

-1512 IHVERRQVYGFRRA
+1512 IHVERRQVYGFARA

-1534 VRPYDNRPAK
+1534 VRPYDERPAK
-1544 DPFLFWVPDDT
+1544 DPFLFWVPDDS
-1555 FAVSD
+1555 FALSD
-1560 VEEGQSS
+1560 IEADQSS
-1567 ELELILR
+1567 PQTV

>member
-1 MDTLR
+1 MDTVR

-27 LTVSQHNAFS
+27 LTVNQHNAFS

-43 RALPGVGL
+43 RALPGVSL

-56 DDDEIWLRLERLHE
+56 DEDEVWLRLERLHE

-81 ALWIELKGAP
+81 ALWIELKGTP
-91 QTEPALKLRVARE
+91 QTEPALKLRVTRE
-104 ALINSGVLSEAEL
+104 ALINSGLLSEPQL
-117 ARLTLAGINV
+117 TRLTAVGIEL

-147 IKAQFKSYSQTAWRL
+147 IRAQFKSYSQTAWRL
-162 WAVEEKQRRKS
+162 WAAEEKLRRKS

-226 AINPDTMALEVR
+226 AINPDSMAIEVR

-252 AADIAGV
+252 AADIPGV
-259 GPLATLAKDFFN
+259 GALATLAKDFF
-271 KDQGGISPFNPGSH
+271 KKEQAAISPFNPSSH

-302 VPVTVAEGDRSVPK
+302 LPVTVAEGDRSVPK
-316 AGEHLCVTDTWCLF
+316 AAEHLCVTDTWTLF
-330 ARVRDSNMFI
+330 ARTRDSNLFI
-340 EDLARFE
+340 EDLGRFE
-347 GEIEAIGDLPPAL
+347 SAIEEIGELPPAL

-372 DVVLPPF
+372 DVILPPF

-394 AAKVHELYFPK
+394 GTKVHELYFPK

-413 IIQLLEVHDGVVVQG
+413 IIQLLEMHDGVVVQG

-497 ISSEVQRI
+497 ISAEVQRI
-505 DRALYKREIG
+505 DRSLYKREIG

-522 TLHGQMASADREITQ
+522 TLHGQMASVDREITH

-554 PTHAALQVAAA
+554 PTHAALQVAVA
-565 QDEING
+565 QDEVNG
-571 FADQIGIGE
+571 FADQIGVGD
-580 EHRPRFTLQDIIAL
+580 EHRPQFSLQDIIAL
-594 REARLELKDS
+594 REARLALKDS
-604 LSYLGLKVPQLDD
+604 LAYLGHKVPQLAD

-632 QESQLQHKESTG
+632 RESQLQHKESTG
-644 EVPRLLDASAQ
+644 EVPRLLDSSTQ

-666 LGQLQALRTQL
+666 LEQLQALRTQL
-677 KSAEHSWVPAMQ
+677 KTAEHTWVPAMQ
-689 AYLMRNP
+689 AYLSRNP
-696 NADVLAL
+696 NADVLGL
-703 FDSLKGEIEEALA
+703 FDSLKGEIEAALA
-716 GRKAFVARPVSLAF
+716 GRKAFVARPVSLSF
-730 ELQAQPEVVAAID
+730 ELQAQPEVMAAID

-767 DNIVVLGSKPQSD
+767 DAILVLGSKPQSD

-790 RFQQLG
+790 RFQLLG

-818 AEQLLAAARAIEQYG
+818 AEQLLAATRAIEQYG
-833 DIIRAEQGEVR
+833 DIVRAEQGEVR
-844 AQTELKHLLPDWAE
+844 AQTELKHLLVDWAD
-858 VAQLRSDE
+858 VSQLRNDE
-866 AVMGKGEG
+866 TVLGKGESF
-874 ILRHYLI
+874 LRHHLM
-881 RHRLAATWALKEAF
+881 RHRLAATWVIKHTF
-895 NKALAGCSGA
+895 NTALAGCGGA
-905 VSERLQGFLDLSLGQ
+905 VSERLQGFLDTSLGQ

-927 VQAQWSE
+927 LQVQWSE

-942 LALTS
+942 LALAD
-947 ALATVQRVT
+947 ALGTVQQVT
-956 EVIAQSGGLLWAARL
+956 DVIAQSGGLIWAARL
-971 RDEPSTGPVDGLLAD
+971 RDEPSTGPVDGLLPD
-986 NCLDVW
+986 NCLEVW
-992 RLSRLARYLDSI
+992 RLSRLARYLESI

-1009 LKRLFTLRGELEL
+1009 LKRLFKLRGELEL
-1022 SLSRLYQ
+1022 NLSRLYQ

-1113 IDEASQSDLSALP
+1113 IDEASQSDLTALP

-1157 MMARYLGNQVGLYR
+1157 MMARFLGNQVGLYR

-1262 LIALPQIA
+1262 LIAMPQIA
-1270 GRSIGVVSLLG
+1270 GRTIGVVSLLG

-1407 YDELTR
+1407 YDELTQ

-1488 IDDLLATLKA
+1488 IDDLLATLQA

-1512 IHVERRQVYGFRRA
+1512 IHVERRQVHGFRRA
-1526 GAVDEEGR
+1526 GGSAEEGSGR
-1534 VRPYDNRPAK
+1534 RYDSRPAK
-1544 DPFLFWVPDDT
+1544 DPFLFWIPDDT
-1555 FAVSD
+1555 FVVSD
-1560 VEEGQSS
+1560 VEADQSS
-1567 ELELILR
+1567 PQLA

>member
-1 MDTLR
+1 MDTVR

-43 RALPGVGL
+43 RALPGVSL

-56 DDDEIWLRLERLHE
+56 DEDEIWLRLERLHE

-81 ALWIELKGAP
+81 ALWIELAGNP
-91 QTEPALKLRVARE
+91 QTEPALKLRVAHE
-104 ALINSGVLSEAEL
+104 ALVNSAAVSGPEL
-117 ARLTLAGINV
+117 ERLATAGIEIG
-127 SEDAPVDEWVNLED
+127 EDAPLDEWVNLED

-162 WAVEEKQRRKS
+162 WAVEEKLRRKS

-226 AINPDTMALEVR
+226 AINPDSMAIEVR

-259 GPLATLAKDFFN
+259 GPLATLAKDFFK
-271 KDQGGISPFNPGSH
+271 KDQAGISPFNPASH

-302 VPVTVAEGDRSVPK
+302 LPVTVAEGDRSVPK
-316 AGEHLCVTDTWCLF
+316 AGEHLCVTDTWTLF
-330 ARVRDSNMFI
+330 ARARDSNMFI
-340 EDLARFE
+340 EDLGRFE
-347 GEIEAIGDLPPAL
+347 GEIEAIGELPAAL

-379 RGLSYVSGSQGGDAP
+379 RGLSYVSGSQSDGAP
-394 AAKVHELYFPK
+394 AAKAHELYFPK

-497 ISSEVQRI
+497 ISAEVQRI
-505 DRALYKREIG
+505 DRSLYKREIS

-554 PTHAALQVAAA
+554 PTHAALQVATA

-571 FADQIGIGE
+571 FADQIGIGD
-580 EHRPRFTLQDIIAL
+580 EHRPRFALQDIIAL
-594 REARLELKDS
+594 REARLVLADA
-604 LSYLGLKVPQLDD
+604 LSYLGHKVPQLED
-617 FPDAQTLIQ
+617 FPPAQTLIQ

-644 EVPRLLDASAQ
+644 EVPRLLDASVQ

-666 LGQLQALRTQL
+666 LEHLQALRTQL
-677 KSAEHSWVPAMQ
+677 ATAEHGWVAAMQ

-703 FDSLKGEIEEALA
+703 FDSLKAEIEEALG
-716 GRKAFVARPVSLAF
+716 GRKAFVARPVSLSF
-730 ELQAQPEVVAAID
+730 EPQAQPEVVAAID
-743 NLAQGRRPFGLSGLI
+743 NLALGRRPFGLSGLI

-767 DNIVVLGSKPQSD
+767 DAIVVLGSKPQND

-790 RFQQLG
+790 RFQQVG

-811 LPTLETD
+811 LPTLEAD
-818 AEQLLAAARAIEQYG
+818 AEQLLAATRAIEQY
-833 DIIRAEQGEVR
+833 DNIIRAEHGEAR
-844 AQTELKHLLPDWAE
+844 AHAELRHLLPDWVE
-858 VAQLRSDE
+858 VSRLRSDE
-866 AVMGKGEG
+866 AVLGKGAS
-874 ILRHYLI
+874 ILRHYLM
-881 RHRLAATWALKEAF
+881 RHRLAATWVLKETF
-895 NKALAGCSGA
+895 NKALAGCGGA
-905 VSERLQGFLDLSLGQ
+905 VSERLQGFLDASLGQ
-920 PQVTTAE
+920 PDVSVTE
-927 VQAQWSE
+927 LQAQWSE

-942 LALTS
+942 LALNG
-947 ALATVQRVT
+947 ALETVQRVT
-956 EVIAQSGGLLWAARL
+956 DVIAQSGGLIWAARL
-971 RDEPSTGPVDGLLAD
+971 RDEPCTGPVDVLLAD

-992 RLSRLARYLDSI
+992 RLSRLAQYLKSI

-1113 IDEASQSDLSALP
+1113 IDEASQSDLTALP

-1157 MMARYLGNQVGLYR
+1157 MMARFLGNQVGLYR

-1262 LIALPQIA
+1262 LIALPQIV

-1281 AEQAQKVMQMLTKEL
+1281 AEQAQKIMQMLTKEL
-1296 GEEVITQFQISCGDA
+1296 GEEVITRFQISCGDA

-1407 YDELTR
+1407 YDELTQ

-1488 IDDLLATLKA
+1488 IEDLLATLKA
-1498 MNIEPASGEGAAPS
+1498 MNIEPSSGAGAAPS

-1526 GAVDEEGR
+1526 GQSGEEGA
-1534 VRPYDNRPAK
+1534 RPYDDRPAK
-1544 DPFLFWVPDDT
+1544 DPFLIWVPDDLVI
-1555 FAVSD
+1555 VSD
-1560 VEEGQSS
+1560 IQEDQASPQ
-1567 ELELILR
+1567 LA

>member
-1 MDTLR
+1 MDTVR

-27 LTVSQHNAFS
+27 LTLSQHNAFS

-43 RALPGVGL
+43 RALPGVSL

-81 ALWIELKGAP
+81 ALWIELAGTP
-91 QTEPALKLRVARE
+91 QTEPALKLRVAHE
-104 ALINSGVLSEAEL
+104 ALVNSAAVSGPEL
-117 ARLTLAGINV
+117 ERLATAGIEIA
-127 SEDAPVDEWVNLED
+127 EDAPLDEWVNLDD

-147 IKAQFKSYSQTAWRL
+147 IRAQLKSYSQTAWRM
-162 WAVEEKQRRKS
+162 WAVEEKLRRKS

-184 QQMQGNLGDAQL
+184 QQMQGNLGDTQL

-226 AINPDTMALEVR
+226 AINPDSMAIEVR

-259 GPLATLAKDFFN
+259 GPLATLAKDFFK
-271 KDQGGISPFNPGSH
+271 KDQAGISPFNPSSY

-302 VPVTVAEGDRSVPK
+302 LPVTVAEDDRSVPK
-316 AGEHLCVTDTWCLF
+316 AAEHLCVTDTWALF
-330 ARVRDSNMFI
+330 ARTRDSNMFI

-347 GEIEAIGDLPPAL
+347 GEIEAIGELPPAL

-372 DVVLPPF
+372 DVALPPF
-379 RGLSYVSGSQGGDAP
+379 RGLSYVSGSQAEDAP

-413 IIQLLEVHDGVVVQG
+413 IIQLLEMHDGVVVQG

-497 ISSEVQRI
+497 ISAEVQRI
-505 DRALYKREIG
+505 DRALYKREIS

-544 DLEIDGERLS
+544 DLQIDGERLS
-554 PTHAALQVAAA
+554 PTHAALQVGAA
-565 QDEING
+565 QAEING
-571 FADQIGIGE
+571 FVDQIGVGE
-580 EHRPRFTLQDIIAL
+580 EHRPRFSLQDIIAL
-594 REARLELKDS
+594 REARFELKDS
-604 LSYLGLKVPQLDD
+604 LAYLGHKVPQLAD

-632 QESQLQHKESTG
+632 RESQLQHKETTG
-644 EVPRLLDASAQ
+644 EVPRLLDASPQ
-655 TLEQAQ
+655 TFEQAQ

-677 KSAEHSWVPAMQ
+677 KSAEHAWVPAMQ
-689 AYLMRNP
+689 ACLMGEP

-703 FDSLKGEIEEALA
+703 FDSLKGEIEAALA
-716 GRKAFVARPVSLAF
+716 GRKAFVARPVSLSF
-730 ELQAQPEVVAAID
+730 EPQAQPEVVAAID

-767 DNIVVLGSKPQSD
+767 DAIVVLGSKPQND

-790 RFQQLG
+790 RFEQQG

-811 LPTLETD
+811 LPTFDTD
-818 AEQLLAAARAIEQYG
+818 VEQLQSAARAIAQY
-833 DIIRAEQGEVR
+833 DAIVRSEHAQVR

-858 VAQLRSDE
+858 VSQLRSDE
-866 AVMGKGEG
+866 TVLGKGES
-874 ILRHYLI
+874 ILRHHLM
-881 RHRLAATWALKEAF
+881 RQRLAATWVIKETF
-895 NKALAGCSGA
+895 NQALAGCGGA

-920 PQVTTAE
+920 PEVETGE

-942 LALTS
+942 LALS
-947 ALATVQRVT
+947 GALTTVQRVT
-956 EVIAQSGGLLWAARL
+956 DLIADSGGLLWAARL
-971 RDEPSTGPVDGLLAD
+971 RDEPSTQPVDALLPD

-992 RLSRLARYLDSI
+992 RLSRLAHYLKSI

-1113 IDEASQSDLSALP
+1113 IDEASQSDLTALP

-1157 MMARYLGNQVGLYR
+1157 MMARFLGNQVGLYR

-1221 RLPMMTER
+1221 RLPTMTER

-1248 NLGEANVIVEEIRR
+1248 NLGEANVIVEQIRG

-1281 AEQAQKVMQMLTKEL
+1281 AEQAQKIMQMLTKEL

-1363 LTDLSAVDGLR
+1363 LSDLSPVDGLR

-1402 FERDM
+1402 FEREM
-1407 YDELTR
+1407 YDELTQ

-1462 QRILERAGWRFWR
+1462 QRILERSGWRFWR

-1488 IDDLLATLKA
+1488 IDDLLATLTA
-1498 MNIEPASGEGAAPS
+1498 MNIEPASGAGAAPS

-1526 GAVDEEGR
+1526 GQSTEEGA
-1534 VRPYDNRPAK
+1534 RPYDDRPAR
-1544 DPFLFWVPDDT
+1544 DPFLIWVPDEP
-1555 FAVSD
+1555 FSVRD
-1560 VEEGQSS
+1560 VQQDQPSS
-1567 ELELILR
+1567 QMA

>member
-1 MDTLR
+1 METVR

-27 LTVSQHNAFS
+27 LTLSQHNAFS

-43 RALPGVGL
+43 RALPGVSL
-51 DVLEG
+51 DLHNGEE
-56 DDDEIWLRLERLHE
+56 DEVWLQLERLHE
-70 TRPPAPLSPLL
+70 TKPPAPLSPLL
-81 ALWIELKGAP
+81 ALWIELKGTP
-91 QTEPALKLRVARE
+91 QIDPVLKVRLARE
-104 ALINSGVLSEAEL
+104 VLINSTA
-117 ARLTLAGINV
+117 I
-127 SEDAPVDEWVNLED
+127 SEDERSRLMPVALQIGEDVGVEEWVNLED

-147 IKAQFKSYSQTAWRL
+147 IRAQFKSYSQTAWRL
-162 WAVEEKQRRKS
+162 WAAEEKQRRKS
-173 IELYAELFLLV
+173 IELYAELFMLV

-226 AINPDTMALEVR
+226 AINPDSMAIEVR

-259 GPLATLAKDFFN
+259 GPLATLAKDFF
-271 KDQGGISPFNPGSH
+271 KQEQAGISPFNAASY
-285 EPVIRSASSLLD
+285 EPVIRSASTLLD
-297 AQGQF
+297 AHGQF
-302 VPVTVAEGDRSVPK
+302 LPVTLAEGDRSVPK
-316 AGEHLCVTDTWCLF
+316 AAEFLCVTDTWCLF
-330 ARVRDSNMFI
+330 ARTRDSNMFI
-340 EDLARFE
+340 EDLGRFE
-347 GEIEAIGDLPPAL
+347 GGIEETGELPAAL
-360 QAILTEPSSVLE
+360 RAILTEPSSVLE
-372 DVVLPPF
+372 DVALPPF

-394 AAKVHELYFPK
+394 TAKVHELYFPK

-458 DPALAVLQEKLPEDI
+458 DPALAVLQEKLPEAI

-497 ISSEVQRI
+497 ISAEVQRI

-522 TLHGQMASADREITQ
+522 TLHGQMASVDREITH

-565 QDEING
+565 QAEISN
-571 FADQIGIGE
+571 FADLIGVGE

-594 REARLELKDS
+594 REARLELKES
-604 LSYLGLKVPQLDD
+604 LSYLGQKLPQLAD

-632 QESQLQHKESTG
+632 QESQLQLKEATG
-644 EVPRLLDASAQ
+644 EVPRLLDNSAR

-666 LGQLQALRTQL
+666 LGQLQALRTQINT
-677 KSAEHSWVPAMQ
+677 SAHSWAAPMQ
-689 AYLMRNP
+689 ACLMRGG
-696 NADVLAL
+696 NADVLVL
-703 FDSLKGEIEEALA
+703 FASLKGEIEEALA
-716 GRKAFVARPVSLAF
+716 GRKAFVARPVSLSF
-730 ELQAQPEVVAAID
+730 ELHAQPEVVAAID
-743 NLAQGRRPFGLSGLI
+743 NLAEGRRPFGLSGLI
-758 GKGSQKQLL
+758 GKGTQKQLL
-767 DNIVVLGSKPQSD
+767 DTIVVLGSKPQSD
-780 QDWAHVQAFV
+780 QDWQHVQAFV
-790 RFQQLG
+790 RFQQHS
-796 RTLLLRWNALAAEMP
+796 RTLLLRWNALAAEIP

-818 AEQLLAAARAIEQYG
+818 ADQLMAAARAIEQFDAIVLAEEG
-833 DIIRAEQGEVR
+833 EIRASS
-844 AQTELKHLLPDWAE
+844 ELKQLLPDWAD
-858 VAQLRSDE
+858 VSQLRSNATVLAE
-866 AVMGKGEG
+866 AES
-874 ILRHYLI
+874 ILRHYLM
-881 RHRLAATWALKEAF
+881 RHRLAATWAIKETF
-895 NKALAGCSGA
+895 NKALAGCGGDI
-905 VSERLQGFLDLSLGQ
+905 SERLQGFLDLSLGQ
-920 PQVTTAE
+920 PQVDIASL
-927 VQAQWSE
+927 QSQWSG

-942 LALTS
+942 MALTA
-947 ALATVQRVT
+947 ALETVQRVT
-956 EVIAQSGGLLWAARL
+956 DLIAQSGGLLWAARL
-971 RDEPSTGPVDGLLAD
+971 REEPSIGPVDGLLPD
-986 NCLDVW
+986 NCLDLW
-992 RLSRLARYLDSI
+992 RLRRLARYLDSI

-1009 LKRLFTLRGELEL
+1009 LKRLFKLRGELEL

-1113 IDEASQSDLSALP
+1113 IDEASQSDLTALP

-1157 MMARYLGNQVGLYR
+1157 MMARFLGNQVGLYR

-1248 NLGEANVIVEEIRR
+1248 NLGEAQVIVEEIRR

-1281 AEQAQKVMQMLTKEL
+1281 AEQAQKIMQMLTKEL
-1296 GEEVITQFQISCGDA
+1296 GEEIITQFQISCGDA

-1363 LTDLSAVDGLR
+1363 LTDLSPVDSLR

-1402 FERDM
+1402 FEQEM
-1407 YDELTR
+1407 YDELTQ

-1475 CFASAFTLNRQQI
+1475 CFASAFTLDRQQI
-1488 IDDLLATLKA
+1488 IADLLATLKA

-1512 IHVERRQVYGFRRA
+1512 IHVERRQVYGFARA

-1534 VRPYDNRPAK
+1534 VRPYDERPAK
-1544 DPFLFWVPDDT
+1544 DPFLFWVPDDSC
-1555 FAVSD
+1555 ALSD
-1560 VEEGQSS
+1560 IEADQSS
-1567 ELELILR
+1567 PQTV

>member
-1 MDTLR
+1 METVR

-27 LTVSQHNAFS
+27 LTLSQHNAFS

-43 RALPGVGL
+43 RALPGVSL
-51 DVLEG
+51 DLHN
-56 DDDEIWLRLERLHE
+56 DEEDEVWLQLERLHE
-70 TRPPAPLSPLL
+70 TKPPAPLSPLL
-81 ALWIELKGAP
+81 ALWIELKGTP
-91 QTEPALKLRVARE
+91 QTEPVLKVRLARE
-104 ALINSGVLSEAEL
+104 VLINSTA
-117 ARLTLAGINV
+117 I
-127 SEDAPVDEWVNLED
+127 SEDERSRLMPVALQIGEDVGVEEWVNLED

-147 IKAQFKSYSQTAWRL
+147 IRAQFKSYSQTAWRL
-162 WAVEEKQRRKS
+162 WAAEEKQRRKS
-173 IELYAELFLLV
+173 IELYAELFMLV

-226 AINPDTMALEVR
+226 AINPDSMAIEVR

-259 GPLATLAKDFFN
+259 GPLATLAKDFF
-271 KDQGGISPFNPGSH
+271 KQDQAGISPFNAASY
-285 EPVIRSASSLLD
+285 EPVIRSASTLLD
-297 AQGQF
+297 AHGQF
-302 VPVTVAEGDRSVPK
+302 LPVTLAEGDRSVPK
-316 AGEHLCVTDTWCLF
+316 AAEFLCVTDTWCLF
-330 ARVRDSNMFI
+330 ARTRDSNMFI
-340 EDLARFE
+340 EDLGRFE
-347 GEIEAIGDLPPAL
+347 GGIEEAGELPAAL
-360 QAILTEPSSVLE
+360 RAILTEPSSVLE
-372 DVVLPPF
+372 DVALPPF

-458 DPALAVLQEKLPEDI
+458 DPALAVLQEKLPEAI

-497 ISSEVQRI
+497 ISAEVQRI

-522 TLHGQMASADREITQ
+522 TLHGQMASVDREITH

-565 QDEING
+565 QAGISN
-571 FADQIGIGE
+571 FADLIGVGE

-594 REARLELKDS
+594 REARLELKES
-604 LSYLGLKVPQLDD
+604 LSYLGQKLPQLAD

-632 QESQLQHKESTG
+632 QESQLQLKEATG
-644 EVPRLLDASAQ
+644 EVPRLLDNSAR

-666 LGQLQALRTQL
+666 LGHLQALRTQINT
-677 KSAEHSWVPAMQ
+677 SAHSWAAPMQ
-689 AYLMRNP
+689 ACLMRGG
-696 NADVLAL
+696 NADVLVL
-703 FDSLKGEIEEALA
+703 FASLKGEIEEALA
-716 GRKAFVARPVSLAF
+716 GRKAFVARPVSLSF
-730 ELQAQPEVVAAID
+730 ELHAQPEVVAAID
-743 NLAQGRRPFGLSGLI
+743 NLAEGRRPFGLSGLI
-758 GKGSQKQLL
+758 GKGTQKQLL
-767 DNIVVLGSKPQSD
+767 DTIVVLGSKPQSD
-780 QDWAHVQAFV
+780 QDWQHVQAFV
-790 RFQQLG
+790 RFQQHS
-796 RTLLLRWNALAAEMP
+796 RTLLLRWNALAAEIP

-818 AEQLLAAARAIEQYG
+818 ADQLMAAARAIEQFDAIVLAEEG
-833 DIIRAEQGEVR
+833 EARACS
-844 AQTELKHLLPDWAE
+844 ELKQLLPDWAD
-858 VAQLRSDE
+858 VSQLRSNATVLAE
-866 AVMGKGEG
+866 AES
-874 ILRHYLI
+874 ILRHYLM
-881 RHRLAATWALKEAF
+881 RHRLAATWAIKETF
-895 NKALAGCSGA
+895 NKALAGCGGDI
-905 VSERLQGFLDLSLGQ
+905 SERLQGFLDLSLGQ
-920 PQVTTAE
+920 PQVDIASL
-927 VQAQWSE
+927 QSQWSG

-942 LALTS
+942 MALTA
-947 ALATVQRVT
+947 ALETVQRVT
-956 EVIAQSGGLLWAARL
+956 DLIAQSGGLLWAARL
-971 RDEPSTGPVDGLLAD
+971 REEPSIGPVDGLLPD
-986 NCLDVW
+986 NCLDLW
-992 RLSRLARYLDSI
+992 RLRRLARYLDSI

-1009 LKRLFTLRGELEL
+1009 LKRLFKLRGELEL

-1113 IDEASQSDLSALP
+1113 IDEASQSDLTALP

-1157 MMARYLGNQVGLYR
+1157 MMARFLGNQVGLYR

-1221 RLPMMTER
+1221 RLPMLTER

-1248 NLGEANVIVEEIRR
+1248 NLGEAQVIVEEIRR

-1281 AEQAQKVMQMLTKEL
+1281 AEQAQKIMQMLTKEL
-1296 GEEVITQFQISCGDA
+1296 GEEIITQFQISCGDA

-1363 LTDLSAVDGLR
+1363 LTDLSPVDSLR

-1402 FERDM
+1402 FEREM
-1407 YDELTR
+1407 YDELTQ

-1475 CFASAFTLNRQQI
+1475 CFASAFTLDRQQI
-1488 IDDLLATLKA
+1488 IADLLATLTA

-1512 IHVERRQVYGFRRA
+1512 IHVERRQVYGFARA

-1534 VRPYDNRPAK
+1534 VRPYDERPAK
-1544 DPFLFWVPDDT
+1544 DPFLFWVPDDS
-1555 FAVSD
+1555 FALSD
-1560 VEEGQSS
+1560 IEADQSS
-1567 ELELILR
+1567 PQTV

>member
-1 MDTLR
+1 MDTVR

-27 LTVSQHNAFS
+27 LTVSQHKAFGIT
-37 ASEEKL
+37 EEKL
-43 RALPGVGL
+43 RALPGVSL
-51 DVLEG
+51 DVQ
-56 DDDEIWLRLERLHE
+56 DAADDEIWLRLERLHE
-70 TRPPAPLSPLL
+70 TKPPAPLSLLL
-81 ALWIELKGAP
+81 AQWIELKGTP
-91 QTEPALKLRVARE
+91 QTEPALKARVNRQV
-104 ALINSGVLSEAEL
+104 LLNSGALSEPERS
-117 ARLTLAGINV
+117 RLTATGIHV
-127 SEDAPVDEWVNLED
+127 GEEVLPDEWVNLDD
-141 CLDAGE
+141 CLDADD
-147 IKAQFKSYSQTAWRL
+147 IKAQLKSYTQTAWQV

-196 ELVWGLGVSTWEHP
+196 ELVWGMGVSTWEHP

-216 YPLISQLVEI
+216 YPLISQLVEVG
-226 AINPDTMALEVR
+226 INPDNMAIEVR
-238 PRAAEPRLEVDAYV
+238 PRSVEPRLEVDAYV
-252 AADIAGV
+252 AAEIAGV
-259 GPLATLAKDFFN
+259 GPLDKQAKAFF
-271 KDQGGISPFNPGSH
+271 KQEQAGISPFDAASH
-285 EPVIRSASSLLD
+285 EPVIRLASTLLD
-297 AQGQF
+297 AQG
-302 VPVTVAEGDRSVPK
+302 VYLPPTLTEEDRSVPK
-316 AGEHLCVTDTWCLF
+316 AGEHLCVTDTWTLF
-330 ARVRDSNMFI
+330 ARARDSNMFI
-340 EDLARFE
+340 EDLGRFE
-347 GEIEAIGDLPPAL
+347 GAMDALEVMPPAL
-360 QAILTEPSSVLE
+360 QAILTEPSDVLE
-372 DVVLPPF
+372 DLELPPF
-379 RGLSYVSGSQGGDAP
+379 RGLSYVSGSQGGDSP
-394 AAKVHELYFPK
+394 AAKAHELYFPK

-497 ISSEVQRI
+497 ISAEVQRI
-505 DRALYKREIG
+505 DRALYKREIS

-522 TLHGQMASADREITQ
+522 ALHGQISGVDREITH

-554 PTHAALQVAAA
+554 PTHAAQQVATH
-565 QDEING
+565 QNEVTR
-571 FADQIGIGE
+571 FADRLSLGD
-580 EHRPRFTLQDIIAL
+580 EHRPQFTVQDIIAL
-594 REARLELKDS
+594 RQARSELRES
-604 LSYLGLKVPQLDD
+604 LSYLGHTVPRLAD
-617 FPDAQTLIQ
+617 FPEAQTLIQ

-632 QESQLQHKESTG
+632 RESQLQHKESTG
-644 EVPRLLDASAQ
+644 EVPRLVDSRAQ

-661 ALVEH
+661 VLAEH
-666 LGQLQALRTQL
+666 LEHLQALRTQI
-677 KSAEHSWVPAMQ
+677 KTTAQDWVPAMQ
-689 AYLMRNP
+689 AYLSRSGDS
-696 NADVLAL
+696 DVLGL
-703 FDSLKGEIEEALA
+703 FDTLKGEIETLLV
-716 GRKAFVARPVSLAF
+716 GRKAFVARPVSLTF
-730 ELQAQPEVVAAID
+730 ELSAQPEVLTAIE
-743 NLAQGRRPFGLSGLI
+743 NLAQGRRPFGLAGLI
-758 GKGSQKQLL
+758 GKGAQKQLL
-767 DNIVVLGSKPQSD
+767 DEIVVLGSKPQND
-780 QDWAHVQAFV
+780 EDWAHVHGFV
-790 RFQQLG
+790 RFQQLS

-818 AEQLLAAARAIEQYG
+818 AEHLVAAARAIELF
-833 DIIRAEQGEVR
+833 DDLVR
-844 AQTELKHLLPDWAE
+844 AHHWETRAQAELRQLLPEWAE
-858 VAQLRSDE
+858 ASQLSGDDTVLATAQS
-866 AVMGKGEG
+866 
-874 ILRHYLI
+874 ILQHYLI
-881 RHRLAATWALKEAF
+881 RHRLAATWATKEAF
-895 NKALAGCSGA
+895 NKALAGCGGA
-905 VSERLQGFLDLSLGQ
+905 VSERLQGFFDLSLGQ
-920 PQVTTAE
+920 RGVDTSDI
-927 VQAQWSE
+927 QAQWSE

-942 LALTS
+942 LALS
-947 ALATVQRVT
+947 DALATVQRVT
-956 EVIAQSGGLLWAARL
+956 DLIAQSGGLIWAARL
-971 RDEPSTGPVDGLLAD
+971 REEPSLQPVDTLLAD

-992 RLSRLARYLDSI
+992 RLSRLAHYLESI

-1009 LKRLFTLRGELEL
+1009 LKRLFKVRGELEL

-1126 ALLRAKKVL
+1126 ALLRARKVL

-1143 SPDGIGMEEERVQN
+1143 SPDGIGMEEERVQT
-1157 MMARYLGNQVGLYR
+1157 MMTRFLGNQVALYR

-1229 LDPPLVD
+1229 LDPPLID
-1236 LLVMDGEKKGKF
+1236 LLVMDGVKKGKF

-1262 LIALPQIA
+1262 LIAMPQIA

-1281 AEQAQKVMQMLTKEL
+1281 AEQAQKIMQMLTQTL

-1331 DCFANSRDSIAQ
+1331 DCFANTRDSIAQ

-1363 LTDLSAVDGLR
+1363 ISDLSPVDSLR
-1374 RGLIEHFETPFT
+1374 RGLIEHFETPFA
-1386 QDAAQVSD
+1386 QDAVQVSD

-1402 FERDM
+1402 FECDM

-1429 DMVVEGDNDSRLA
+1429 DMVVEGHNDSRLA

-1475 CFASAFTLNRQQI
+1475 CFASAFTLSRQAI
-1488 IDDLLATLKA
+1488 VDDLLATLKA
-1498 MNIEPASGEGAAPS
+1498 MDIEPASGEGAAPS
-1512 IHVERRQVYGFRRA
+1512 IHVERRQVFGFQRDDE
-1526 GAVDEEGR
+1526 GSEEGSPR
-1534 VRPYDNRPAK
+1534 RHDDRPAK
-1544 DPFLFWVPDDT
+1544 DPFLIWIPDV
-1555 FAVSD
+1555 AH
-1560 VEEGQSS
+1560 VES
-1567 ELELILR
+1567 EVDSLLPQMV

>member
-1 MDTLR
+1 MDTVR

-27 LTVSQHNAFS
+27 LTVSQHNAFGV
-37 ASEEKL
+37 SEEKL
-43 RALPGVGL
+43 RSLPGVSL
-51 DVLEG
+51 DVQ
-56 DDDEIWLRLERLHE
+56 DAADDEIWLRLERLHE
-70 TRPPAPLSPLL
+70 TKPPAPLSPLL
-81 ALWIELKGAP
+81 ALWIELKGTP
-91 QTEPALKLRVARE
+91 QTEPALKLRVMRE
-104 ALINSGVLSEAEL
+104 ALLSSGVLSEPECS
-117 ARLTLAGINV
+117 RLTAIGINV
-127 SEDAPVDEWVNLED
+127 SEELPLDEWVNLED
-141 CLDAGE
+141 CLDAGD
-147 IKAQFKSYSQTAWRL
+147 IKAQFKSYTNTAWRL
-162 WAVEEKQRRKS
+162 WAAEEKQRRKS

-196 ELVWGLGVSTWEHP
+196 ELVWGMGVSTWEHP

-226 AINPDTMALEVR
+226 AINPDSMAIEVR
-238 PRAAEPRLEVDAYV
+238 PRSAEPRLEVDAYV

-259 GPLATLAKDFFN
+259 GPLATLAKDFFK
-271 KDQGGISPFNPGSH
+271 KDQAGISPFNASSH
-285 EPVIRSASSLLD
+285 DPVIRSASSLLD

-302 VPVTVAEGDRSVPK
+302 LPSTVALDDRSVPK
-316 AGEHLCVTDTWCLF
+316 ADEHLCVTDTWTLF
-330 ARVRDSNMFI
+330 ARTRDSNMFI
-340 EDLARFE
+340 EDLGRFE
-347 GEIEAIGDLPPAL
+347 GVIESLGDLPPAL
-360 QAILTEPSSVLE
+360 QAILTEPSEVLE
-372 DVVLPPF
+372 DLVLPPF
-379 RGLSYVSGSQGGDAP
+379 RGLSYVSGSQGSDALAEKP
-394 AAKVHELYFPK
+394 HELYFPK

-497 ISSEVQRI
+497 ISAEVQRI
-505 DRALYKREIG
+505 DRALYKREIS

-522 TLHGQMASADREITQ
+522 TLHGQISSVDREITL

-554 PTHAALQVAAA
+554 PTHAAQLVATHQA
-565 QDEING
+565 QTNN
-571 FADQIGIGE
+571 FADRLSIGD
-580 EHRPRFTLQDIIAL
+580 EHRAQFTVQDIIAL
-594 REARLELKDS
+594 REARFELKDS
-604 LSYLGLKVPQLDD
+604 LSYLGQTVPQLAD

-644 EVPRLLDASAQ
+644 EVPRLVDSSAQ

-666 LGQLQALRTQL
+666 LGHWQALRAQINATEQTWL
-677 KSAEHSWVPAMQ
+677 SAMQ
-689 AYLMRNP
+689 AYLVRSGNS
-696 NADVLAL
+696 DVLAL
-703 FDSLKGEIEEALA
+703 FDSLKLEIESTLT
-716 GRKAFVARPVSLAF
+716 GRKAFVARPVSLSF
-730 ELQAQPEVVAAID
+730 ELQAQPEVLAAID
-743 NLAQGRRPFGLSGLI
+743 NLAEGRRPFGLSGLI
-758 GKGSQKQLL
+758 GKGAQRQLL
-767 DNIVVLGSKPQSD
+767 DEVVVLGSKPQND

-790 RFQQLG
+790 RFQQHS

-811 LPTLETD
+811 LPTFETE
-818 AEQLLAAARAIEQYG
+818 AEQLLAAAQAIELF
-833 DIIRAEQGEVR
+833 DDMARANRWEVR
-844 AQTELKHLLPDWAE
+844 AQTELKQLLPGWAE
-858 VAQLRSDE
+858 ASTVGRDDAGLVSAQH
-866 AVMGKGEG
+866 
-874 ILRHYLI
+874 ILQHYLM
-881 RHRLAATWALKEAF
+881 RHRLAATWATKEAF
-895 NKALAGCSGA
+895 NKALAGCGGA

-920 PQVTTAE
+920 PGVETSE
-927 VQAQWSE
+927 IQAQWSE
-934 LMDELRRV
+934 LMDELRQV
-942 LALTS
+942 LALAG
-947 ALATVQRVT
+947 ALDTVRRVT
-956 EVIAQSGGLLWAARL
+956 DLIAQSGGLIWAARL
-971 RDEPSTGPVDGLLAD
+971 RDEPSTQAVDTLLAD
-986 NCLDVW
+986 NCLEVW
-992 RLSRLARYLDSI
+992 RLSRLAHYLESI

-1009 LKRLFTLRGELEL
+1009 LKRLFKVRGELEL

-1113 IDEASQSDLSALP
+1113 IDEASQSDLTALP

-1157 MMARYLGNQVGLYR
+1157 MMTRFLGNQVGLYR

-1236 LLVMDGEKKGKF
+1236 LLVMDGAKKGKF

-1262 LIALPQIA
+1262 LIAMPQIA

-1281 AEQAQKVMQMLTKEL
+1281 AEQAQKIMQMLTQAL

-1374 RGLIEHFETPFT
+1374 RGLIEHFETPFA
-1386 QDAAQVSD
+1386 QDAVEVSD
-1394 LRELCESG
+1394 LRQLCESG
-1402 FERDM
+1402 FEHDM
-1407 YDELTR
+1407 YDELTQ

-1475 CFASAFTLNRQQI
+1475 CFASAFTLNRQLI

-1512 IHVERRQVYGFRRA
+1512 IHVERRQVYGFRRVGESA
-1526 GAVDEEGR
+1526 ENGSA
-1534 VRPYDNRPAK
+1534 RPYDDRPAK
-1544 DPFLFWVPDDT
+1544 DPFLIWVPDPLPGVDE
-1555 FAVSD
+1555 VED
-1560 VEEGQSS
+1560 VQS
-1567 ELELILR
+1567 LLHLV

>member
-1 MDTLR
+1 METVR

-27 LTVSQHNAFS
+27 LTLSQHNAFS

-43 RALPGVGL
+43 RALPGVSL
-51 DVLEG
+51 DLHNGEE
-56 DDDEIWLRLERLHE
+56 DEVWLQLERLHE
-70 TRPPAPLSPLL
+70 TKPPAPLSPLL
-81 ALWIELKGAP
+81 ALWIELKGTP
-91 QTEPALKLRVARE
+91 QIDPVLKVRLARE
-104 ALINSGVLSEAEL
+104 VLINSTA
-117 ARLTLAGINV
+117 I
-127 SEDAPVDEWVNLED
+127 SEDERSRLMPVALQIGEDVGVEEWVNLED

-147 IKAQFKSYSQTAWRL
+147 IRAQFKSYSQTAWRL
-162 WAVEEKQRRKS
+162 WAAEEKQRRKS
-173 IELYAELFLLV
+173 IELYAELFMLV

-226 AINPDTMALEVR
+226 AINPDSMAIEVR

-259 GPLATLAKDFFN
+259 GPLATLAKDFF
-271 KDQGGISPFNPGSH
+271 KQEQAGISPFNAASY
-285 EPVIRSASSLLD
+285 EPVIRSASTLLD
-297 AQGQF
+297 AHGQF
-302 VPVTVAEGDRSVPK
+302 LPVTLAEGDRSVPK
-316 AGEHLCVTDTWCLF
+316 AAEFLCVTDTWCLF
-330 ARVRDSNMFI
+330 ARNRDSNMFI
-340 EDLARFE
+340 EDLGRFE
-347 GEIEAIGDLPPAL
+347 GGIEEAGELPAAL
-360 QAILTEPSSVLE
+360 RAILTEPSSVLE
-372 DVVLPPF
+372 DVALPPF

-413 IIQLLEVHDGVVVQG
+413 IIQLLQVHDGVVVQG

-497 ISSEVQRI
+497 ISAEVQRI

-522 TLHGQMASADREITQ
+522 TLHGQMASVDREITH

-565 QDEING
+565 QAEISN
-571 FADQIGIGE
+571 FADLIGVGE

-594 REARLELKDS
+594 REARLELKES
-604 LSYLGLKVPQLDD
+604 LAYLGQKLPQLGD

-632 QESQLQHKESTG
+632 QESQLQLKESTG
-644 EVPRLLDASAQ
+644 EVPRLLDNSSR

-666 LGQLQALRTQL
+666 LGHLQALRTQINT
-677 KSAEHSWVPAMQ
+677 SAHSWAAPMQ
-689 AYLMRNP
+689 ACLMRGG

-703 FDSLKGEIEEALA
+703 FASLKGEIEEALA
-716 GRKAFVARPVSLAF
+716 GRKAFVARPVSLSF

-743 NLAQGRRPFGLSGLI
+743 NLAEGRRPFGLSGLI
-758 GKGSQKQLL
+758 GKGTQKQLL
-767 DNIVVLGSKPQSD
+767 DTIVVLGSKPQSD
-780 QDWAHVQAFV
+780 QDWQHVQDFV
-790 RFQQLG
+790 RFQQHS
-796 RTLLLRWNALAAEMP
+796 RTLLLRWNALAAEIP

-818 AEQLLAAARAIEQYG
+818 ADQLMAAARAIEQF
-833 DIIRAEQGEVR
+833 DAIVLAEQGEIR
-844 AQTELKHLLPDWAE
+844 ACSELKQLLPDWAD
-858 VAQLRSDE
+858 VSQLRSNATVLAE
-866 AVMGKGEG
+866 AES
-874 ILRHYLI
+874 ILRHYLM
-881 RHRLAATWALKEAF
+881 RHRLAATWAIKETF
-895 NKALAGCSGA
+895 NKALAGCGGDI
-905 VSERLQGFLDLSLGQ
+905 SERLQGFLDLSLGQ
-920 PQVTTAE
+920 PQVDIASL
-927 VQAQWSE
+927 QSQWSG

-942 LALTS
+942 MALTA
-947 ALATVQRVT
+947 ALETVQRVT
-956 EVIAQSGGLLWAARL
+956 DLIAQSGGLLWAARL
-971 RDEPSTGPVDGLLAD
+971 REEPGIGPVDGLLPD
-986 NCLDVW
+986 NCLDLW
-992 RLSRLARYLDSI
+992 RLRRLARYLDSI

-1009 LKRLFTLRGELEL
+1009 LKRLFKLRGELEL

-1157 MMARYLGNQVGLYR
+1157 MMARFLGNQVGLYR

-1221 RLPMMTER
+1221 RLPMLTER

-1248 NLGEANVIVEEIRR
+1248 NLGEAQVIVEEIRR

-1281 AEQAQKVMQMLTKEL
+1281 AEQAQKIMQMLTKEL
-1296 GEEVITQFQISCGDA
+1296 GEEIITQFQISCGDA

-1363 LTDLSAVDGLR
+1363 LTDLSPVDSLR

-1402 FERDM
+1402 FEQEM
-1407 YDELTR
+1407 YDELTQ

-1475 CFASAFTLNRQQI
+1475 CFASAFTLDRQQI
-1488 IDDLLATLKA
+1488 IADLLATLKA

-1512 IHVERRQVYGFRRA
+1512 IHVERRQVYGFARA

-1534 VRPYDNRPAK
+1534 VRPYDERPAK
-1544 DPFLFWVPDDT
+1544 DPFLFWVPDDS
-1555 FAVSD
+1555 FALSD
-1560 VEEGQSS
+1560 IEADQSS
-1567 ELELILR
+1567 PQTV

>member
-1 MDTLR
+1 METVR

-27 LTVSQHNAFS
+27 LTLSQHSAFS

-43 RALPGVGL
+43 RALPGVSL
-51 DVLEG
+51 DLHNGEE
-56 DDDEIWLRLERLHE
+56 DEVWLQLERLHE
-70 TRPPAPLSPLL
+70 RKPPAPLSPLL
-81 ALWIELKGAP
+81 GLWIELKGTP
-91 QTEPALKLRVARE
+91 QTEPALKVRLARE
-104 ALINSGVLSEAEL
+104 VLINSTA
-117 ARLTLAGINV
+117 I
-127 SEDAPVDEWVNLED
+127 SEDERSRLMPVALQIGEDVAVEEWVNLED

-147 IKAQFKSYSQTAWRL
+147 IRAQFKSYSQTAWRL
-162 WAVEEKQRRKS
+162 WAAEEKQRRKS
-173 IELYAELFLLV
+173 IELYAELFMLV

-226 AINPDTMALEVR
+226 AINPDSMAIEVR

-259 GPLATLAKDFFN
+259 GPLATLAKDFFQQ
-271 KDQGGISPFNPGSH
+271 DQAGISPFNAASY
-285 EPVIRSASSLLD
+285 EPVIRSASTLLD
-297 AQGQF
+297 AHGQF
-302 VPVTVAEGDRSVPK
+302 LPVTLAEGDRSVPK
-316 AGEHLCVTDTWCLF
+316 AAEFLCVTDTWCLF
-330 ARVRDSNMFI
+330 ARARDSNMFI
-340 EDLARFE
+340 EDLGRFE
-347 GEIEAIGDLPPAL
+347 AGIEEAGELPAAVR
-360 QAILTEPSSVLE
+360 AILTEPSSVLE

-379 RGLSYVSGSQGGDAP
+379 RGLSYVSGTQGDDAP
-394 AAKVHELYFPK
+394 AAKAQELYFPK

-413 IIQLLEVHDGVVVQG
+413 IIQLLQVHDGVVVQG

-458 DPALAVLQEKLPEDI
+458 DPALAVLQEKLPEAI

-497 ISSEVQRI
+497 ISAEVQRI

-522 TLHGQMASADREITQ
+522 TLHGQMASVDREITH

-565 QDEING
+565 QAEISN
-571 FADQIGIGE
+571 FADLISVGE
-580 EHRPRFTLQDIIAL
+580 EHRPRFTLQDMIAL
-594 REARLELKDS
+594 REARLELKES
-604 LSYLGLKVPQLDD
+604 LSYLGQKLPQLGD

-632 QESQLQHKESTG
+632 QESQLQLKESTG
-644 EVPRLLDASAQ
+644 EVPRLQDNSAR

-666 LGQLQALRTQL
+666 LGQLQALRTQINT
-677 KSAEHSWVPAMQ
+677 SAHSWAAPMQ
-689 AYLMRNP
+689 ACLMRGG

-703 FDSLKGEIEEALA
+703 FASLKGEIEEALA
-716 GRKAFVARPVSLAF
+716 GRKAFVARPVSLSF

-743 NLAQGRRPFGLSGLI
+743 NLAEGRRPFGLSGLI
-758 GKGSQKQLL
+758 GKGTQKQLL
-767 DNIVVLGSKPQSD
+767 DTIVVLGSKPQSD
-780 QDWAHVQAFV
+780 QDWQHVQAFV
-790 RFQQLG
+790 RFQQHS
-796 RTLLLRWNALAAEMP
+796 RTLLLRWNALAAEIP

-818 AEQLLAAARAIEQYG
+818 ADQLMAAARAIEQF
-833 DIIRAEQGEVR
+833 DAIVLAEQGETR
-844 AQTELKHLLPDWAE
+844 ACSELKQLLPDWAD
-858 VAQLRSDE
+858 VSQLRSNATVLAE
-866 AVMGKGEG
+866 AES
-874 ILRHYLI
+874 ILRHYLM
-881 RHRLAATWALKEAF
+881 RHRLAATWAIKETF
-895 NKALAGCSGA
+895 NKALAGCGGDI
-905 VSERLQGFLDLSLGQ
+905 SERLQGFLDLSLGQ
-920 PQVTTAE
+920 PQVDIASL
-927 VQAQWSE
+927 QSQWSG

-942 LALTS
+942 MALTA
-947 ALATVQRVT
+947 ALETVQRVT
-956 EVIAQSGGLLWAARL
+956 DLIAQSGGLLWAARL
-971 RDEPSTGPVDGLLAD
+971 REEPGIGPIDGLLPD
-986 NCLDVW
+986 NCLEVW
-992 RLSRLARYLDSI
+992 RLSRLARYLESI

-1009 LKRLFTLRGELEL
+1009 LKRLFKLRGELEL

-1157 MMARYLGNQVGLYR
+1157 MMARFLGNQVGLYR

-1221 RLPMMTER
+1221 RLPMLTER

-1248 NLGEANVIVEEIRR
+1248 NLGEAQVIVEEIRR

-1281 AEQAQKVMQMLTKEL
+1281 AEQAQKIMQMLTKEL
-1296 GEEVITQFQISCGDA
+1296 GEEIITQFQISCGDA

-1363 LTDLSAVDGLR
+1363 LTDLSPVDSLR

-1402 FERDM
+1402 FEQEM
-1407 YDELTR
+1407 YDELTQ

-1475 CFASAFTLNRQQI
+1475 CFASAFTLDRQQI
-1488 IDDLLATLKA
+1488 IADLLATLKA

-1512 IHVERRQVYGFRRA
+1512 IHVERRQVYGFARA

-1534 VRPYDNRPAK
+1534 VRPYDERPAK
-1544 DPFLFWVPDDT
+1544 DPFLFWVPDDS
-1555 FAVSD
+1555 FALSD
-1560 VEEGQSS
+1560 IEADQSS
-1567 ELELILR
+1567 PQTV

>member
-1 MDTLR
+1 MDTVR

-27 LTVSQHNAFS
+27 LTVSQHSAFS

-43 RALPGVGL
+43 RALPGVSL
-51 DVLEG
+51 DVQTGEE
-56 DDDEIWLRLERLHE
+56 DEVWLRLERLHE
-70 TRPPAPLSPLL
+70 IKPPAPLSPLL
-81 ALWIELKGAP
+81 GLWLDLKSTP
-91 QTEPALKLRVARE
+91 QTEPVLKLQVARE
-104 ALINSGVLSEAEL
+104 LLLGCGALSDAEL
-117 ARLTLAGINV
+117 ARLTP
-127 SEDAPVDEWVNLED
+127 DALQLDEEVQLDEWVSLED

-147 IKAQFKSYSQTAWRL
+147 IKAQFKSYCQTAWRR
-162 WAVEEKQRRKS
+162 WAAEEKQRRKS

-210 VVGVIH
+210 QIGVIH
-216 YPLISQLVEI
+216 YPLISQLVEL
-226 AINPDTMALEVR
+226 AINPDSMAIEVR

-259 GPLATLAKDFFN
+259 GPLATLAKDFF
-271 KDQGGISPFNPGSH
+271 KQETAGLSPFSPSSY
-285 EPVIRSASSLLD
+285 EPVIRSASTLLD
-297 AQGQF
+297 AHGQF
-302 VPVTVAEGDRSVPK
+302 MPVTNAAQDRSVPK
-316 AGEHLCVTDTWCLF
+316 AAEHLCVTDTWCLF
-330 ARVRDSNMFI
+330 ARARDSNMFI
-340 EDLARFE
+340 EDLSRFE
-347 GEIEAIGDLPPAL
+347 GEIEGLEVLPGAL
-360 QAILTEPSSVLE
+360 QAVLTEPSSVLE
-372 DVVLPPF
+372 DVDLPPF
-379 RGLSYVSGSQGGDAP
+379 RGLSYVSGSQRAEAP
-394 AAKVHELYFPK
+394 AAKVLELYFPK

-413 IIQLLEVHDGVVVQG
+413 IIQLLQVHDGVVVQG

-458 DPALAVLQEKLPEDI
+458 DPALAVLQEKLPEAI

-497 ISSEVQRI
+497 ISAEVQRI
-505 DRALYKREIG
+505 DRALYKREID

-522 TLHGQMASADREITQ
+522 TLHGQMASVDREITH

-565 QDEING
+565 HAEVSAFG
-571 FADQIGIGE
+571 DQIGIGDA
-580 EHRPRFTLQDIIAL
+580 HRPRFNLQDIVVL

-604 LSYLGLKVPQLDD
+604 LAYLGQKLPKLAD

-632 QESQLQHKESTG
+632 QESQLQLKESTG
-644 EVPRLLDASAQ
+644 EVPRLLDNSPQ
-655 TLEQAQ
+655 TLEQAH

-666 LGQLQALRTQL
+666 LEHLQALRTQI
-677 KSAEHSWVPAMQ
+677 STTSHSWVAPMQ
-689 AYLMRNP
+689 AWLMRVGNG
-696 NADVLAL
+696 DVLAL
-703 FDSLKGEIEEALA
+703 FDGLKAEIAEALA
-716 GRKAFVARPVSLAF
+716 GRKVFVARPVSLSF
-730 ELQAQPEVVAAID
+730 ELHAQPEVLTAID
-743 NLAQGRRPFGLSGLI
+743 NLAEGKRPFGLSGLI
-758 GKGSQKQLL
+758 GKGAQKQLL
-767 DNIVVLGSKPQSD
+767 DAIEILGSKPQSE
-780 QDWAHVQAFV
+780 QDWQHVQAFV
-790 RFQQLG
+790 RWQQHS

-811 LPTLETD
+811 LPMLAVDT
-818 AEQLLAAARAIEQYG
+818 EQLMAAARAVEQF
-833 DIIRAEQGEVR
+833 DALVLTEQSENRACL
-844 AQTELKHLLPDWAE
+844 ELKHVLPEWAD
-858 VAQLRSDE
+858 VSRLRIDE
-866 AVMGKGEG
+866 AVLGQAQT
-874 ILRHYLI
+874 ILRHYLM
-881 RHRLAATWALKEAF
+881 RHRLAATWVIKETF
-895 NKALAGCSGA
+895 NKALAGCGGEIS
-905 VSERLQGFLDLSLGQ
+905 SRLQGFLDLTLGQ
-920 PQVTTAE
+920 PQVDTAE
-927 VQAQWSE
+927 LQAQWSS

-942 LALTS
+942 LALAD
-947 ALATVQRVT
+947 ALDTVQRVT
-956 EVIAQSGGLLWAARL
+956 ELIAHSGGMIWAARL
-971 RDEPSTGPVDGLLAD
+971 REEPNTDPVDGLLPD

-992 RLSRLARYLDSI
+992 RLCRLANYLDSI

-1009 LKRLFTLRGELEL
+1009 LKRLFSVRSELEL

-1113 IDEASQSDLSALP
+1113 IDEASQSDLTALP

-1157 MMARYLGNQVGLYR
+1157 MMTRFLGNQVGLYR

-1221 RLPMMTER
+1221 RLPKMTER

-1236 LLVMDGEKKGKF
+1236 LLVMDGVKKGKF
-1248 NLGEANVIVEEIRR
+1248 NLGEAQVIVEEIRR
-1262 LIALPQIA
+1262 LIAMPHIA

-1296 GEEVITQFQISCGDA
+1296 GEEVISQFQISCGDA

-1363 LTDLSAVDGLR
+1363 LTDLSAADGLR

-1386 QDAAQVSD
+1386 QDAEQVSD

-1402 FERDM
+1402 FEHEM

-1475 CFASAFTLNRQQI
+1475 CFASAFTLDRARI
-1488 IDDLLATLKA
+1488 MEDLMATLKA
-1498 MNIEPASGEGAAPS
+1498 MNIEPASGAGAAPS
-1512 IHVERRQVYGFRRA
+1512 IHVERRRVYGFPRA
-1526 GAVDEEGR
+1526 GELNEEHQ

-1544 DPFLFWVPDDT
+1544 DPFLIWVPEPLPPLNDEREHAD
-1555 FAVSD
+1555 VSLHT
-1560 VEEGQSS
+1560 S
-1567 ELELILR
+1567 

>member
-1 MDTLR
+1 METVR

-27 LTVSQHNAFS
+27 LTLSQHNAFS

-43 RALPGVGL
+43 RALPGVSL
-51 DVLEG
+51 DLHNGEE
-56 DDDEIWLRLERLHE
+56 DEVWLQLERLHE
-70 TRPPAPLSPLL
+70 TKPPAPLSPLL
-81 ALWIELKGAP
+81 ALWIELKGTP
-91 QTEPALKLRVARE
+91 QIDPVLKVRLARE
-104 ALINSGVLSEAEL
+104 VLINSTV
-117 ARLTLAGINV
+117 I
-127 SEDAPVDEWVNLED
+127 SEDERSRLMPVALQIGEDVGVEEWVNLED

-147 IKAQFKSYSQTAWRL
+147 IRAQFKSYSQTAWRL
-162 WAVEEKQRRKS
+162 WAAEEKQRRKS
-173 IELYAELFLLV
+173 IELYAELFMLV

-226 AINPDTMALEVR
+226 AINPDSMAIEVR

-259 GPLATLAKDFFN
+259 GPLATLAKDFF
-271 KDQGGISPFNPGSH
+271 KQEQAGISPFNAASY
-285 EPVIRSASSLLD
+285 EPVIRSASTLLD
-297 AQGQF
+297 AHGQF
-302 VPVTVAEGDRSVPK
+302 LPVTLAEGDRSVPK
-316 AGEHLCVTDTWCLF
+316 AAEFLCVTDTWCLF
-330 ARVRDSNMFI
+330 ARTRDSNMFI
-340 EDLARFE
+340 EDLGRFE
-347 GEIEAIGDLPPAL
+347 GGIEETGELPAAL
-360 QAILTEPSSVLE
+360 RAILTEPSSVLE
-372 DVVLPPF
+372 DVALPPF

-394 AAKVHELYFPK
+394 TAKVHELYFPK

-458 DPALAVLQEKLPEDI
+458 DPALAVLQEKLPEAI

-497 ISSEVQRI
+497 ISAEVQRI

-522 TLHGQMASADREITQ
+522 TLHGQMASVDREITH

-565 QDEING
+565 QAEISN
-571 FADQIGIGE
+571 FADLIGVGE

-594 REARLELKDS
+594 REARLELKES
-604 LSYLGLKVPQLDD
+604 LSYLGQKLPQLAD

-632 QESQLQHKESTG
+632 QESQLQLKEATG
-644 EVPRLLDASAQ
+644 EVPRLLDNSAR

-666 LGQLQALRTQL
+666 LGQLQALRTQINT
-677 KSAEHSWVPAMQ
+677 SAHSWAAPMQ
-689 AYLMRNP
+689 ACLMRGG
-696 NADVLAL
+696 NADVLVL
-703 FDSLKGEIEEALA
+703 FASLKGEIEEALA
-716 GRKAFVARPVSLAF
+716 GRKAFVARPVSLSF
-730 ELQAQPEVVAAID
+730 ELHAQPEVVAAID
-743 NLAQGRRPFGLSGLI
+743 NLAEGRRPFGLSGLI
-758 GKGSQKQLL
+758 GKGTQKQLL
-767 DNIVVLGSKPQSD
+767 DTIVVLGSKPQSD
-780 QDWAHVQAFV
+780 QDWQHVQAFV
-790 RFQQLG
+790 RFQQHS
-796 RTLLLRWNALAAEMP
+796 RTLLLRWNALAAEIP

-818 AEQLLAAARAIEQYG
+818 ADQLMAAARAIEQFDAIVLAEEG
-833 DIIRAEQGEVR
+833 EIRASS
-844 AQTELKHLLPDWAE
+844 ELKQLLPDWAD
-858 VAQLRSDE
+858 VSQLRSNATVLAE
-866 AVMGKGEG
+866 AES
-874 ILRHYLI
+874 ILRHYLM
-881 RHRLAATWALKEAF
+881 RHRLAATWAIKETF
-895 NKALAGCSGA
+895 NKALAGCGGDI
-905 VSERLQGFLDLSLGQ
+905 SERLQGFLDLSLGQ
-920 PQVTTAE
+920 PQVDIASL
-927 VQAQWSE
+927 QSQWSG

-942 LALTS
+942 MALTA
-947 ALATVQRVT
+947 ALETVQRVT
-956 EVIAQSGGLLWAARL
+956 DLIAQSGGLLWAARL
-971 RDEPSTGPVDGLLAD
+971 REEPSIGPVDGLLPD
-986 NCLDVW
+986 NCLDLW
-992 RLSRLARYLDSI
+992 RLRRLARYLDSI

-1009 LKRLFTLRGELEL
+1009 LKRLFKLRGELEL

-1113 IDEASQSDLSALP
+1113 IDEASQSDLTALP

-1157 MMARYLGNQVGLYR
+1157 MMARFLGNQVGLYR

-1248 NLGEANVIVEEIRR
+1248 NLGEAQVIVEEIRR

-1281 AEQAQKVMQMLTKEL
+1281 AEQAQKIMQMLTKEL
-1296 GEEVITQFQISCGDA
+1296 GEEIITQFQISCGDA

-1363 LTDLSAVDGLR
+1363 LTDLSPVDSLR

-1402 FERDM
+1402 FEQEM
-1407 YDELTR
+1407 YDELTQ

-1475 CFASAFTLNRQQI
+1475 CFASAFTLDRQQI
-1488 IDDLLATLKA
+1488 IADLLATLKA

-1512 IHVERRQVYGFRRA
+1512 IHVERRQVYGFARA

-1534 VRPYDNRPAK
+1534 VRPYDERPAK
-1544 DPFLFWVPDDT
+1544 DPFLFWVPDDS
-1555 FAVSD
+1555 FALSD
-1560 VEEGQSS
+1560 IEADQSS
-1567 ELELILR
+1567 PQTV

>member
-1 MDTLR
+1 METVR

-27 LTVSQHNAFS
+27 LTLSQHNAFS

-43 RALPGVGL
+43 RALPGVSL
-51 DVLEG
+51 DLHNGEE
-56 DDDEIWLRLERLHE
+56 DEVWLQLERLHE
-70 TRPPAPLSPLL
+70 TKPPAPLSPLL
-81 ALWIELKGAP
+81 ALWIELKGTP
-91 QTEPALKLRVARE
+91 QTEPVLKVRLARE
-104 ALINSGVLSEAEL
+104 VLINSTA
-117 ARLTLAGINV
+117 I
-127 SEDAPVDEWVNLED
+127 SEDERSRLMPVALQIGEDVGVEEWVNLED

-147 IKAQFKSYSQTAWRL
+147 IRAQFKSYSQTAWRL
-162 WAVEEKQRRKS
+162 WAAEEKQRRKS
-173 IELYAELFLLV
+173 IELYAELFMLV

-226 AINPDTMALEVR
+226 AINPDSMAIEVR

-259 GPLATLAKDFFN
+259 GPLATLAKDFF
-271 KDQGGISPFNPGSH
+271 KQDQAGISPFNAASY
-285 EPVIRSASSLLD
+285 EPVIRSASTLLD
-297 AQGQF
+297 AHGQF
-302 VPVTVAEGDRSVPK
+302 LPVTLAEGDRSVPK
-316 AGEHLCVTDTWCLF
+316 AAEFLCVTDTWCLF
-330 ARVRDSNMFI
+330 ARNRDSNMFI
-340 EDLARFE
+340 EDLGRFE
-347 GEIEAIGDLPPAL
+347 GGIEEAGELPAAL
-360 QAILTEPSSVLE
+360 RAILTEPSSVLE
-372 DVVLPPF
+372 DVALPPF

-497 ISSEVQRI
+497 ISAEVQRI

-522 TLHGQMASADREITQ
+522 TLHGQMASVDREITH

-565 QDEING
+565 QAGISN
-571 FADQIGIGE
+571 FADLIGVGE

-594 REARLELKDS
+594 REARLELKES
-604 LSYLGLKVPQLDD
+604 LSYLGQKLPQLAD

-632 QESQLQHKESTG
+632 QESQLQLKESTG
-644 EVPRLLDASAQ
+644 EVPRLLDNSAR

-666 LGQLQALRTQL
+666 LGQLQALRTQINT
-677 KSAEHSWVPAMQ
+677 SAHSWAAPMQ
-689 AYLMRNP
+689 ACLMRGG

-703 FDSLKGEIEEALA
+703 FASLKGEIEEALA
-716 GRKAFVARPVSLAF
+716 GRKAFVARPVSLSF

-743 NLAQGRRPFGLSGLI
+743 NLAEGRRPFGLSGLI
-758 GKGSQKQLL
+758 GKGTQKQLL
-767 DNIVVLGSKPQSD
+767 DTIVVLGSKPQSD
-780 QDWAHVQAFV
+780 QDWQHVQAFV
-790 RFQQLG
+790 RFQQHS
-796 RTLLLRWNALAAEMP
+796 RTLLLRWNALAAEIP

-818 AEQLLAAARAIEQYG
+818 ADQLMAAARAIEQF
-833 DIIRAEQGEVR
+833 DAIVLAEQGEIR
-844 AQTELKHLLPDWAE
+844 ASSELKQLLPDWAD
-858 VAQLRSDE
+858 VSQLRSNATVLAE
-866 AVMGKGEG
+866 AES
-874 ILRHYLI
+874 ILRHYLM
-881 RHRLAATWALKEAF
+881 RHRLAATWVIKETF
-895 NKALAGCSGA
+895 NKALAGCGGD

-920 PQVTTAE
+920 PQVDITSL
-927 VQAQWSE
+927 QSQWSG

-942 LALTS
+942 MALTA
-947 ALATVQRVT
+947 ALETVQRVT
-956 EVIAQSGGLLWAARL
+956 DLIAQSGGLLWAARL
-971 RDEPSTGPVDGLLAD
+971 REEPGIGPVDGLLPD
-986 NCLDVW
+986 NCLDLW
-992 RLSRLARYLDSI
+992 RLRRLARYLDSI

-1009 LKRLFTLRGELEL
+1009 LKRLFKLRGELEL

-1157 MMARYLGNQVGLYR
+1157 MMARFLGNQVGLYR

-1248 NLGEANVIVEEIRR
+1248 NLGEAQVIVEEIRR

-1281 AEQAQKVMQMLTKEL
+1281 AEQAQKIMQMLTKEL
-1296 GEEVITQFQISCGDA
+1296 GEEIITQFQISCGDA

-1363 LTDLSAVDGLR
+1363 LTDLSPVDSLR

-1402 FERDM
+1402 FEQEM
-1407 YDELTR
+1407 YDELTQ

-1475 CFASAFTLNRQQI
+1475 CFASAFTLDRQQI
-1488 IDDLLATLKA
+1488 IADLLATLKA

-1512 IHVERRQVYGFRRA
+1512 IHVERRQVYGFARA

-1534 VRPYDNRPAK
+1534 VRPYDERPAK
-1544 DPFLFWVPDDT
+1544 DPFLFWVPDDS
-1555 FAVSD
+1555 FALSD
-1560 VEEGQSS
+1560 IEADQSS
-1567 ELELILR
+1567 PQTV

>member
-1 MDTLR
+1 METVR

-27 LTVSQHNAFS
+27 LTLSQHSAFS

-43 RALPGVGL
+43 RALPGVSL
-51 DVLEG
+51 DLHNGEE
-56 DDDEIWLRLERLHE
+56 DEVWLQLERLHE
-70 TRPPAPLSPLL
+70 RKPPAPLSPLL
-81 ALWIELKGAP
+81 GLWIELKGTP
-91 QTEPALKLRVARE
+91 QTEPALKVRLARE
-104 ALINSGVLSEAEL
+104 VLINSTA
-117 ARLTLAGINV
+117 I
-127 SEDAPVDEWVNLED
+127 SEDERSRLMPVALQIGEDVAVEEWVNLED

-147 IKAQFKSYSQTAWRL
+147 IRAQFKSYSQTAWRL
-162 WAVEEKQRRKS
+162 WAAEEKQRRKS
-173 IELYAELFLLV
+173 IELYAELFMLV

-226 AINPDTMALEVR
+226 AINPDSMAIEVR

-259 GPLATLAKDFFN
+259 GPLATLAKDFFQQ
-271 KDQGGISPFNPGSH
+271 DQAGISPFNAASY
-285 EPVIRSASSLLD
+285 EPVIRSASTLLD
-297 AQGQF
+297 AHGQF
-302 VPVTVAEGDRSVPK
+302 LPVTLAEGDRSVPK
-316 AGEHLCVTDTWCLF
+316 AAEFLCVTDTWCLF
-330 ARVRDSNMFI
+330 ARARDSNMFI
-340 EDLARFE
+340 EDLGRFE
-347 GEIEAIGDLPPAL
+347 AGIEEAGELPAAVR
-360 QAILTEPSSVLE
+360 AILTEPSSVLE

-379 RGLSYVSGSQGGDAP
+379 RGLSYVSGTQGDDAP
-394 AAKVHELYFPK
+394 AAKAQELYFPK

-413 IIQLLEVHDGVVVQG
+413 IIQLLQVHDGVVVQG

-458 DPALAVLQEKLPEDI
+458 DPALAVLQEKLPEAI

-497 ISSEVQRI
+497 ISAEVQRI

-522 TLHGQMASADREITQ
+522 TLHGQMAGVDREITH

-565 QDEING
+565 QDEISG
-571 FADQIGIGE
+571 FTDRIGVDE
-580 EHRPRFTLQDIIAL
+580 AYRPRFTLQDIIAL

-604 LSYLGLKVPQLDD
+604 LAYLGQKLPQLAD

-632 QESQLQHKESTG
+632 QESQLQLKESTG
-644 EVPRLLDASAQ
+644 EVPRLLDNSAE

-666 LGQLQALRTQL
+666 LGQLQTLRTQIST
-677 KSAEHSWVPAMQ
+677 SAHSWAAPMQ
-689 AYLMRNP
+689 ACLMRGGND
-696 NADVLAL
+696 DVLAL
-703 FDSLKGEIEEALA
+703 FASLKGEIEDALA
-716 GRKAFVARPVSLAF
+716 GRKAFVARPVSLSF
-730 ELQAQPEVVAAID
+730 ELHAQPEVVAAID
-743 NLAQGRRPFGLSGLI
+743 NLAQGRRPFGLSGLL
-758 GKGSQKQLL
+758 GKGTQKQLL
-767 DNIVVLGSKPQSD
+767 DTIVVLGSKPQSD
-780 QDWAHVQAFV
+780 QDWQHVQAFV
-790 RFQQLG
+790 HFQQHS
-796 RTLLLRWNALAAEMP
+796 RTLLLRWNALAAEIP

-818 AEQLLAAARAIEQYG
+818 AEQLMAAARAIEQF
-833 DIIRAEQGEVR
+833 DAIVLTEQGEAR
-844 AQTELKHLLPDWAE
+844 AHRELKQLLPDWAE
-858 VAQLRSDE
+858 VSQLRSNAPVLAE
-866 AVMGKGEG
+866 AES

-881 RHRLAATWALKEAF
+881 RHRLAATWAIKETF
-895 NKALAGCSGA
+895 NIALAGCGGDI
-905 VSERLQGFLDLSLGQ
+905 SEQLQGFLDLSLGQ
-920 PQVTTAE
+920 PQVDTALL
-927 VQAQWSE
+927 QTRWSA

-942 LALTS
+942 MALAS
-947 ALATVQRVT
+947 ALETVQRVT
-956 EVIAQSGGLLWAARL
+956 DLIAQSGGLLWAARL
-971 RDEPSTGPVDGLLAD
+971 REEPVVGPVDGLLPD

-992 RLSRLARYLDSI
+992 RLSRLARYLESI

-1009 LKRLFTLRGELEL
+1009 LKRLFKLRGELEL

-1157 MMARYLGNQVGLYR
+1157 MMARFLGNQVGLYR

-1221 RLPMMTER
+1221 RLPMLTER

-1248 NLGEANVIVEEIRR
+1248 NLGEAHVIVEEIRH

-1281 AEQAQKVMQMLTKEL
+1281 AEQAQKIMQMLTKEL
-1296 GEEVITQFQISCGDA
+1296 GEEIITQFQISCGDA

-1363 LTDLSAVDGLR
+1363 LTDLSPVDSLR

-1402 FERDM
+1402 FEQEM
-1407 YDELTR
+1407 YDELTQ

-1475 CFASAFTLNRQQI
+1475 CFASAFTLDRQQI
-1488 IDDLLATLKA
+1488 IADLLATLKA

-1512 IHVERRQVYGFRRA
+1512 IHVERRQVYGFARA

-1534 VRPYDNRPAK
+1534 VRPYDERPAK
-1544 DPFLFWVPDDT
+1544 DPFLFWVPDDS
-1555 FAVSD
+1555 FALSD
-1560 VEEGQSS
+1560 IEADQSS
-1567 ELELILR
+1567 PQTV